1 MDVET
6 QEIRQAR
13 QRASVKWL
21 LSKAFNNRVPDN
33 LKEPFY
39 RDHENQERLKPQI
52 IVELG
57 NATLYCQT
65 LSNLYSDPNYQSMN
79 HWSIIQTLAR
89 KGVPVAETSDMPITE
104 TVLIQTNP
112 LRINAHMSVI
122 ESLMVLYAK
131 EISSGDRVMA
141 AIRRISGNN
150 YQAPAGQSYEQALLG
165 WISHACAALKKR
177 IIKEVDAGLPDDNG
191 SRLQT
196 PDIPPV
202 RDFQDLCDGICL
214 ALLISYYC
222 PKVVP
227 WTSVRINYLPAVED
241 SIHNILLVCN
251 FSQKHLPYSV
261 FHMTPE
267 DVTYMRGSM
276 KLNLVVLL
284 TDLFNLFEIHPAKC
298 VCYPGMDGQDV
309 IARRTLG
316 ANEHGICHR
325 RGLTVQPVT
334 PIPDLRSDLDQPPV
348 GSPQNRPPFQ
358 VPHSNSFGGGL
369 NRRSTP
375 PNEYQTVSQSNN
387 FDGNHA
393 EAFVVHKSRGITT
406 LASMHS
412 QQQQQLHQQQQ
423 QQQQYHQQAQQ
434 QHPSQSQLQIQQQQQ
449 QEPLVPARLRQ
460 AKEKTNVESK
470 ADERG
475 DFVAAGRPS
484 NWEQSRRPSF
494 AGRRSRRNS
503 SSEDSQLTIENFGG
517 SQDQL
522 NTLGRYERDRERKL
536 SNTSV
541 GGFPV
546 EPAVAVRSSIADARG
561 TLQLGYDTDSG
572 SEKQDRE
579 TEKYS
584 MRRQVSVDNV
594 PTVSSHNLSNAGSP
608 LPMARH
614 KQHSSDKDYGSN
626 SGMTMPDAFNDSRST
641 SGYDPESTPVRKS
654 STSSM
659 PASPA
664 AWQLDVVGDD
674 DMRSLENASKLSTI
688 RMKLEEK
695 RRRIEQDKRKI
706 EMALL
711 RHQEKED
718 LESCPD
724 VMKWETMSNESK
736 RTPDMDPVDLDKYQQ
751 SIAIMNMNL
760 QDIQQD
766 IHRLAT
772 QQSQMQ
778 AQHLQAQQLMQA
790 QQIANML
797 NQQQTYGSQQHLA
810 DHHYQQ
816 SRPVQ
821 QSFGSSPHLPQAY
834 NAPVSAYSSRPPS
847 RDPYQQQLQHQQH
860 QQQQPMAMPQPMQY
874 VNEHGQYMS
883 PPQPAHYMQQQ
894 QVQQQQQP
902 QSIYSDNGA
911 AYNHSNHSPY
921 GGAPPQYRSSVVYDD
936 YGQPTNHFYL
946 HESSPQPQPHPHPQR
961 RTWAHSAAAA
971 AYEQQQ
977 QIQPPLV
984 DVNAWQTQQ
993 QQQQQQHQQKQKQT
1007 WMNRPPSSA
1016 GAPSPGS
1023 FVLHQNGVGGGAGGG
1038 GELQHLFQVQAS
1050 PQHAQRGSN
1059 GVQRQQSLTNL
1070 RDNRSP
1076 KAPQPMGMP
1085 MGMAMQHEDMMAPQ
1099 SICFIGDEEDVDELE
1114 RNIIESMQSTRIS
1127 DFVHQQQQQHQ
1138 QQLQQQQQRLQ
1149 GHSGRGSSSED
1160 YDSGEM
1166 ISNKLN
1172 ITSGNLTYRIPSPS
1186 RPSIQANSFQDPRAM
1201 ASGGEDQP
1209 PEKGFY
1215 ISFDDEQ
1222 PKRPKPPLRAKR
1234 SPKKEA
1240 PPGSRDSV
1248 DHQATLKRESLSQLH
1263 NNNNSIGFGG
1273 EDVNSKSSVTRHS
1286 IHGLNHSNSVKSPGN
1301 ATYNKYTDEPP
1312 IQLRQLAVSGA
1323 VSPTG
1328 HERRHLEDV
1337 TNQPPPQQLQQQP
1350 MSPTRLQQ
1358 NSNNAEAAKNKALV
1372 IGADTAN
1379 LDPDSVDE
1387 MERRKEKIMLLSL
1400 QRRQQQEEA
1409 KARKEIESSQKR
1421 EKEREKEEERS
1432 RKKEEQMARR
1442 AAILEQHRLKK
1453 AIEEAEREGKTLD
1466 RPDLHVKL
1474 QPHSSTSTTP
1484 RLRQQRTT
1492 RPRPKTIHVDDASVD
1507 ISEASSISSR
1517 GKKGSSSNLTGYGQ
1531 LSSNSMKRD
1540 YYRGSQDSLTVKE
1553 SPDDYP
1559 STSSTPIGRR
1569 GSYKTSREPAGVE
1582 RGRTLSRISVAKGST
1597 LNFRGRKS
1605 NSLMN
1610 LCDTDSGLGRATPPR
1625 RAPSPGMGMGA
1636 SGRHMPS
1643 PSGPGSLPPGL
1654 ISKRRGFD
1662 DGSSD
1667 FSLTPNLNMEYSG
1680 PKLYKQPAAKSN
1692 RGIILN
1698 AVEYCVF
1705 PGVVNRE
1712 AKQKVLEKI
1721 ARSEAKHFLVLFRD
1735 AGCQFRALYSYQP
1748 ETDQVTKLYG
1758 TGPSQ
1763 VDEVMFDKFF
1773 KYNSGG
1779 KCFSQVHTK
1788 HLTVTIDAF
1797 TIHNSLWQGKR
1808 VQLPSKKDMALV
1820 I

>member
-1 MDVET
+1 MDAET

-52 IVELG
+52 VVELG

-65 LSNLYSDPNYQSMN
+65 LSNLYSDPNYQSLN
-79 HWSIIQTLAR
+79 HWSILQTLAR
-89 KGVPVAETSDMPITE
+89 KGVAVVESSDMPITE

-122 ESLMVLYAK
+122 ESLMILYAK
-131 EISSGDRVMA
+131 EISSGDRVTSA
-141 AIRRISGNN
+141 LRRISGSS
-150 YQAPAGQSYEQALLG
+150 YQAPAGQTYEQALLA

-177 IIKEVDAGLPDDNG
+177 IVKELESSVPDEIG
-191 SRLQT
+191 TRLQT

-241 SIHNILLVCN
+241 SIHNILLVSS
-251 FSQKHLPYSV
+251 FSQKHLPYGV

-267 DVTYMRGSM
+267 DITYMRGSM
-276 KLNLVVLL
+276 KLNLVLLL

-298 VCYPGMDGQDV
+298 VCYPGMDGQ
-309 IARRTLG
+309 
-316 ANEHGICHR
+316 
-325 RGLTVQPVT
+325 
-334 PIPDLRSDLDQPPV
+334 
-348 GSPQNRPPFQ
+348 
-358 VPHSNSFGGGL
+358 
-369 NRRSTP
+369 
-375 PNEYQTVSQSNN
+375 
-387 FDGNHA
+387 
-393 EAFVVHKSRGITT
+393 
-406 LASMHS
+406 
-412 QQQQQLHQQQQ
+412 
-423 QQQQYHQQAQQ
+423 
-434 QHPSQSQLQIQQQQQ
+434 
-449 QEPLVPARLRQ
+449 
-460 AKEKTNVESK
+460 
-470 ADERG
+470 
-475 DFVAAGRPS
+475 
-484 NWEQSRRPSF
+484 
-494 AGRRSRRNS
+494 GRRSRRNS

-517 SQDQL
+517 SQDQI
-522 NTLGRYERDRERKL
+522 NTLGRYERERDRERERKL
-536 SNTSV
+536 SNTS
-541 GGFPV
+541 V

-584 MRRQVSVDNV
+584 MRRQASVDNV
-594 PTVSSHNLSNAGSP
+594 PTVSSHNLSNLSNAGSP
-608 LPMARH
+608 LPMARN
-614 KQHSSDKDYGSN
+614 KQHSNERDYAN
-626 SGMTMPDAFNDSRST
+626 AEHYNDARST

-664 AWQLDVVGDD
+664 AWQLEICDD
-674 DMRSLENASKLSTI
+674 DMRSLEHVNKLSSM

-706 EMALL
+706 EMAVM

-724 VMKWETMSNESK
+724 VLKWETMSNESK
-736 RTPDMDPVDLDKYQQ
+736 RTPDIDPADMDKYQ
-751 SIAIMNMNL
+751 A
-760 QDIQQD
+760 
-766 IHRLAT
+766 
-772 QQSQMQ
+772 
-778 AQHLQAQQLMQA
+778 
-790 QQIANML
+790 
-797 NQQQTYGSQQHLA
+797 
-810 DHHYQQ
+810 
-816 SRPVQ
+816 
-821 QSFGSSPHLPQAY
+821 F

-847 RDPYQQQLQHQQH
+847 RDPYQQQQQQLH
-860 QQQQPMAMPQPMQY
+860 HPHQQQPMQMPPMQY

-883 PPQPAHYMQQQ
+883 PPAHYM
-894 QVQQQQQP
+894 QP

-911 AYNHSNHSPY
+911 PYNNHSPY
-921 GGAPPQYRSSVVYDD
+921 GAPPPQPQYQQRNSVYDD
-936 YGQPTNHFYL
+936 YGQPANHFYL
-946 HESSPQPQPHPHPQR
+946 HESPPQPHPQR

-977 QIQPPLV
+977 QQQQQQHQQPLV
-984 DVNAWQTQQ
+984 DVNAWQSQKKL
-993 QQQQQQHQQKQKQT
+993 QQQQHQLQQQQQLQQN
-1007 WMNRPPSSA
+1007 WPNRPPSSA
-1016 GAPSPGS
+1016 GASQG
-1023 FVLHQNGVGGGAGGG
+1023 FVLHQNGGSGAGGGGG
-1038 GELQHLFQVQAS
+1038 GELQHLFQMQSS
-1050 PQHAQRGSN
+1050 PQHGQRLHGGAN

-1076 KAPQPMGMP
+1076 KGNMMQPQPMTLG
-1085 MGMAMQHEDMMAPQ
+1085 QHEDMMAPQ

-1127 DFVHQQQQQHQ
+1127 DFVVQQQQRLHQQQQQ
-1138 QQLQQQQQRLQ
+1138 QQQQQQLPAT
-1149 GHSGRGSSSED
+1149 HSGRGSSSED
-1160 YDSGEM
+1160 YDSGEL

-1186 RPSIQANSFQDPRAM
+1186 RPSIQANSFQDPRG
-1201 ASGGEDQP
+1201 SGGGGSGSGGSGEEQR

-1215 ISFDDEQ
+1215 ISFDNDQ
-1222 PKRPKPPLRAKR
+1222 PKRPKPPLRTKR
-1234 SPKKEA
+1234 SPKKE
-1240 PPGSRDSV
+1240 PGRDSV
-1248 DHQATLKRESLSQLH
+1248 DNQVVLKRESLSQLH
-1263 NNNNSIGFGG
+1263 NINNSVGG
-1273 EDVNSKSSVTRHS
+1273 GDEIKNASLARHS
-1286 IHGLNHSNSVKSPGN
+1286 IHGIAAGLPSNANSAGN

-1312 IQLRQLAVSGA
+1312 IQLRQMAAATAEPLGL
-1323 VSPTG
+1323 
-1328 HERRHLEDV
+1328 ERRHLEDL
-1337 TNQPPPQQLQQQP
+1337 TNQPQQQP
-1350 MSPTRLQQ
+1350 LSPTRLRAEQ
-1358 NSNNAEAAKNKALV
+1358 NAEAAKNKAIV
-1372 IGADTAN
+1372 IGADSTN
-1379 LDPDSVDE
+1379 LDPESVDE

-1409 KARKEIESSQKR
+1409 KARKEIEASQKR
-1421 EKEREKEEERS
+1421 EKEREKEEERA
-1432 RKKEEQMARR
+1432 RKKEEQVARR

-1474 QPHSSTSTTP
+1474 QPQSSSASTP
-1484 RLRQQRTT
+1484 RLRQQRVT

-1507 ISEASSISSR
+1507 ISEASSLSSR

-1569 GSYKTSREPAGVE
+1569 GSYKTSREPAVE

-1625 RAPSPGMGMGA
+1625 RAPSPGMA
-1636 SGRHMPS
+1636 A
-1643 PSGPGSLPPGL
+1643 
-1654 ISKRRGFD
+1654 
-1662 DGSSD
+1662 
-1667 FSLTPNLNMEYSG
+1667 SG

-1705 PGVVNRE
+1705 PGAVNRE

-1735 AGCQFRALYSYQP
+1735 AGCQFRALYSYVP

>member
-65 LSNLYSDPNYQSMN
+65 LANLYSDPNYQSMN

-89 KGVPVAETSDMPITE
+89 KGVPVAESADMPITE

-150 YQAPAGQSYEQALLG
+150 YQAPTGQSYEQALLG

-251 FSQKHLPYSV
+251 FSQKHLPYTV
-261 FHMTPE
+261 MHMTPE

-298 VCYPGMDGQDV
+298 VCYPGMDGQ
-309 IARRTLG
+309 
-316 ANEHGICHR
+316 
-325 RGLTVQPVT
+325 
-334 PIPDLRSDLDQPPV
+334 
-348 GSPQNRPPFQ
+348 

-375 PNEYQTVSQSNN
+375 PNEYQTVQSNN

-412 QQQQQLHQQQQ
+412 QQQQLHQQQHQHQ
-423 QQQQYHQQAQQ
+423 QHQQQYQQQPLQ
-434 QHPSQSQLQIQQQQQ
+434 QHPSQSQLQIQQ

-541 GGFPV
+541 GSYPV

-608 LPMARH
+608 LPVARH
-614 KQHSSDKDYGSN
+614 KQHSSDKDYSSN
-626 SGMTMPDAFNDSRST
+626 SGMTPDAYNDTRST
-641 SGYDPESTPVRKS
+641 SAYDPESTPVRKS

-664 AWQLDVVGDD
+664 AWQLDVGDD

-706 EMALL
+706 EMALM

-816 SRPVQ
+816 QRPMQ
-821 QSFGSSPHLPQAY
+821 QSFGSSPHIPQAY

-847 RDPYQQQLQHQQH
+847 RDPYQQQLHH
-860 QQQQPMAMPQPMQY
+860 QQQQPMPMPQPMQY

-883 PPQPAHYMQQQ
+883 PPQPAHYMPQQT
-894 QVQQQQQP
+894 QQP

-921 GGAPPQYRSSVVYDD
+921 GGAPQYRSSVVYDD

-946 HESSPQPQPHPHPQR
+946 HESSPQPQAHPHPQR

-977 QIQPPLV
+977 QIQPSLV

-993 QQQQQQHQQKQKQT
+993 HQKQKQT

-1023 FVLHQNGVGGGAGGG
+1023 FMLHQNGGSGGGGG

-1050 PQHAQRGSN
+1050 PQHGQRQVSGSN

-1076 KAPQPMGMP
+1076 KAPQNMGMP
-1085 MGMAMQHEDMMAPQ
+1085 MGMPMQQEDMMAPQ

-1114 RNIIESMQSTRIS
+1114 RNIIESMQSTHIT

-1138 QQLQQQQQRLQ
+1138 QQLQQQQRLQ

-1201 ASGGEDQP
+1201 AAAPGAEDQP

-1234 SPKKEA
+1234 SPKKES

-1248 DHQATLKRESLSQLH
+1248 DNQATLKRESLSHLH
-1263 NNNNSIGFGG
+1263 NNNNIGFGND
-1273 EDVNSKSSVTRHS
+1273 DVNSKPVTRHS
-1286 IHGLNHSNSVKSPGN
+1286 IHGLNNSNSVKSPGN

-1323 VSPTG
+1323 MSPTSN
-1328 HERRHLEDV
+1328 ERRHLDDV
-1337 TNQPPPQQLQQQP
+1337 SNQSPQQTQQP

-1358 NSNNAEAAKNKALV
+1358 SSNNAEAAKNKALV
-1372 IGADTAN
+1372 IGADSTN
-1379 LDPDSVDE
+1379 LDPESVDE

-1409 KARKEIESSQKR
+1409 KARKEIEASQKR

-1474 QPHSSTSTTP
+1474 QSHSSTSTTP

-1610 LCDTDSGLGRATPPR
+1610 LC
-1625 RAPSPGMGMGA
+1625 
-1636 SGRHMPS
+1636 
-1643 PSGPGSLPPGL
+1643 
-1654 ISKRRGFD
+1654 
-1662 DGSSD
+1662 
-1667 FSLTPNLNMEYSG
+1667 G

-1763 VDEVMFDKFF
+1763 VEEVMFDKFF

>member
-1 MDVET
+1 MDAAES

-65 LSNLYSDPNYQSMN
+65 LSNLYSDPNYQSLN

-89 KGVPVAETSDMPITE
+89 KGVPVAESSDMPITE

-131 EISSGDRVMA
+131 EISSGDRIMS
-141 AIRRISGNN
+141 AIRRISGSN
-150 YQAPAGQSYEQALLG
+150 YQTPQGQTYEQALLA

-177 IIKEVDAGLPDDNG
+177 IIKEVETGMPDENG

-214 ALLISYYC
+214 ALLIAYYC

-241 SIHNILLVCN
+241 SIHNILLVGN
-251 FSQKHLPYSV
+251 FSQKHLPYGV

-267 DVTYMRGSM
+267 DVTFMRGSM
-276 KLNLVVLL
+276 KLNLVLLL

-325 RGLTVQPVT
+325 RGLTMQPVT
-334 PIPDLRSDLDQPPV
+334 PIPDLRSDFDQPPV
-348 GSPQNRPPFQ
+348 GSPSNRPPFQ
-358 VPHSNSFGGGL
+358 
-369 NRRSTP
+369 
-375 PNEYQTVSQSNN
+375 
-387 FDGNHA
+387 
-393 EAFVVHKSRGITT
+393 
-406 LASMHS
+406 
-412 QQQQQLHQQQQ
+412 
-423 QQQQYHQQAQQ
+423 
-434 QHPSQSQLQIQQQQQ
+434 
-449 QEPLVPARLRQ
+449 
-460 AKEKTNVESK
+460 
-470 ADERG
+470 
-475 DFVAAGRPS
+475 
-484 NWEQSRRPSF
+484 
-494 AGRRSRRNS
+494 GRRSRRNS

-517 SQDQL
+517 SQDQI
-522 NTLGRYERDRERKL
+522 NTLGGRFDRERDRDRERERKL
-536 SNTSV
+536 SNTSIA
-541 GGFPV
+541 

-584 MRRQVSVDNV
+584 MRRQASSVDNV
-594 PTVSSHNLSNAGSP
+594 PTVSAHNLSNASSP
-608 LPMARH
+608 LPQARN
-614 KQHSSDKDYGSN
+614 KQHSSDKDYSN
-626 SGMTMPDAFNDSRST
+626 SVADSYNDARS
-641 SGYDPESTPVRKS
+641 SAYDPESTPVRKS

-664 AWQLDVVGDD
+664 AWQLDVGDE

-718 LESCPD
+718 LESCPE

-736 RTPDMDPVDLDKYQQ
+736 RTPDMDPVDLDKYQVGEQ

-778 AQHLQAQQLMQA
+778 AQHLQAQQLLQA

-816 SRPVQ
+816 QQRPMQ

-847 RDPYQQQLQHQQH
+847 RDPYQQQQQLP
-860 QQQQPMAMPQPMQY
+860 QPMAMPQPMQF

-883 PPQPAHYMQQQ
+883 PPQPSHY
-894 QVQQQQQP
+894 QP

-911 AYNHSNHSPY
+911 PYNNHSPHY
-921 GGAPPQYRSSVVYDD
+921 GAAAPPQYRSSVVFDD

-946 HESSPQPQPHPHPQR
+946 HESSPQPQVHPQR

-977 QIQPPLV
+977 QIQPMV

-993 QQQQQQHQQKQKQT
+993 HQQQQQQKKPQQT

-1016 GAPSPGS
+1016 GAAAQGS
-1023 FVLHQNGVGGGAGGG
+1023 FMLHQNGGGGAGGSGGGG

-1050 PQHAQRGSN
+1050 PQHSQRQLGGGAN

-1076 KAPQPMGMP
+1076 KSQHQPQT
-1085 MGMAMQHEDMMAPQ
+1085 MGMAMPMPMQQEDMMAPQ

-1127 DFVHQQQQQHQ
+1127 DFVLQQQQQQQHHHQ
-1138 QQLQQQQQRLQ
+1138 QQQQQQQRLQ
-1149 GHSGRGSSSED
+1149 GHGHSGRGSSSED

-1186 RPSIQANSFQDPRAM
+1186 RPSIQANSFQDPRD
-1201 ASGGEDQP
+1201 SEDQP
-1209 PEKGFY
+1209 AEKGFY
-1215 ISFDDEQ
+1215 ISFDDDQ

-1240 PPGSRDSV
+1240 LPLGSSGTSSRDRDSV
-1248 DHQATLKRESLSQLH
+1248 DHQTLLKRESLSQLH
-1263 NNNNSIGFGG
+1263 NNNNINNNGS
-1273 EDVNSKSSVTRHS
+1273 EDGHKSAGANRHS

-1301 ATYNKYTDEPP
+1301 ATYNKYTDEAP
-1312 IQLRQLAVSGA
+1312 IQLRHLGVSG
-1323 VSPTG
+1323 SDPFG
-1328 HERRHLEDV
+1328 HDP
-1337 TNQPPPQQLQQQP
+1337 QPHPQPHPMQQQQP

-1358 NSNNAEAAKNKALV
+1358 TNSSAEAAKNKALV
-1372 IGADTAN
+1372 IGVDATN
-1379 LDPDSVDE
+1379 LDPESVDE

-1409 KARKEIESSQKR
+1409 KARKEIEASQKR
-1421 EKEREKEEERS
+1421 EKEREKEEERA
-1432 RKKEEQMARR
+1432 RKKEDQMARR

-1474 QPHSSTSTTP
+1474 QPQSSTATNP

-1569 GSYKTSREPAGVE
+1569 GSYKTSREPSAVE

-1625 RAPSPGMGMGA
+1625 RAPSPGMGA
-1636 SGRHMPS
+1636 
-1643 PSGPGSLPPGL
+1643 
-1654 ISKRRGFD
+1654 
-1662 DGSSD
+1662 
-1667 FSLTPNLNMEYSG
+1667 SG

-1705 PGVVNRE
+1705 PGAVNRE

-1735 AGCQFRALYSYQP
+1735 AGCQFRALYSYMP
-1748 ETDQVTKLYG
+1748 ESDQVTKLYG

>member
-1 MDVET
+1 MDAET

-52 IVELG
+52 VVELG

-65 LSNLYSDPNYQSMN
+65 LSNLYSDPNYQSLN
-79 HWSIIQTLAR
+79 HWSILQTLAR
-89 KGVPVAETSDMPITE
+89 KGVPVAESSDMPITE

-141 AIRRISGNN
+141 AIRRISGTN
-150 YQAPAGQSYEQALLG
+150 YQAPQGQSYEQGLLA

-177 IIKEVDAGLPDDNG
+177 IVKELESSVPDEIG
-191 SRLQT
+191 TRLQT

-241 SIHNILLVCN
+241 SIHNILLVSS
-251 FSQKHLPYSV
+251 FSQKHLPYGV

-267 DVTYMRGSM
+267 DITYMRGSM
-276 KLNLVVLL
+276 KLNLVLLL

-309 IARRTLG
+309 ILRRSQG

-334 PIPDLRSDLDQPPV
+334 PIPDLRSDLDQPPI
-348 GSPQNRPPFQ
+348 GSPSSRPPFQ
-358 VPHSNSFGGGL
+358 VPHTNSFSVGVGSL

-375 PNEYQTVSQSNN
+375 PTEYQTMQSNN
-387 FDGNHA
+387 FDGNQA

-406 LASMHS
+406 LSSMHS
-412 QQQQQLHQQQQ
+412 QQQQQQQQQQQHYQLQHQQQQ
-423 QQQQYHQQAQQ
+423 Q
-434 QHPSQSQLQIQQQQQ
+434 PQSQ

-460 AKEKTNVESK
+460 AKEKNNVESK

-484 NWEQSRRPSF
+484 NWDQNRRPSF

-522 NTLGRYERDRERKL
+522 NTLGRYERERDRERKL
-536 SNTSV
+536 SNTS
-541 GGFPV
+541 V

-584 MRRQVSVDNV
+584 MRRQASSTDNV
-594 PTVSSHNLSNAGSP
+594 PTASAHNLSNAGSP
-608 LPMARH
+608 LPARN
-614 KQHSSDKDYGSN
+614 KQHSIDRGEYSN
-626 SGMTMPDAFNDSRST
+626 AEHYNDARS

-664 AWQLDVVGDD
+664 AWQYETCDD
-674 DMRSLENASKLSTI
+674 DLRSLENATKLSTM
-688 RMKLEEK
+688 RMKLEER

-706 EMALL
+706 EMAVM
-711 RHQEKED
+711 RHQEKVSQED

-724 VMKWETMSNESK
+724 VLKWETMSNDSK
-736 RTPDMDPVDLDKYQQ
+736 RTPEMDPADMDKYQQ

-810 DHHYQQ
+810 EHHYQQ
-816 SRPVQ
+816 RPMQ
-821 QSFGSSPHLPQAY
+821 QSFGSSPHLPQAF
-834 NAPVSAYSSRPPS
+834 NAPVSAYNSRPPS
-847 RDPYQQQLQHQQH
+847 RDPYQQQHH
-860 QQQQPMAMPQPMQY
+860 PHQQPMQMPPMQY

-883 PPQPAHYMQQQ
+883 PPAHYMQ
-894 QVQQQQQP
+894 P
-902 QSIYSDNGA
+902 QSLYSDNGGA
-911 AYNHSNHSPY
+911 PYNNHSPY
-921 GGAPPQYRSSVVYDD
+921 GAPPMQQYQQQQQHPQRNSVYDE
-936 YGQPTNHFYL
+936 YGQPANHFYL
-946 HESSPQPQPHPHPQR
+946 HESPPQPHAHPQR

-977 QIQPPLV
+977 QQQQAQQQQQQPLL
-984 DVNAWQTQQ
+984 DVNAWQTQKKMQ
-993 QQQQQQHQQKQKQT
+993 QQQQQS
-1007 WMNRPPSSA
+1007 WPNRPPSSA
-1016 GAPSPGS
+1016 GASQG
-1023 FVLHQNGVGGGAGGG
+1023 FVLHQNGGGGG
-1038 GELQHLFQVQAS
+1038 GELQHLFQVQSS
-1050 PQHAQRGSN
+1050 PQHGQRMHVGGSGSAN

-1076 KAPQPMGMP
+1076 KGNLGQPMGM
-1085 MGMAMQHEDMMAPQ
+1085 GQSEDMMAPQ

-1127 DFVHQQQQQHQ
+1127 DFVVQQQQRLHHQQQQQ
-1138 QQLQQQQQRLQ
+1138 QQQQQQLPTA
-1149 GHSGRGSSSED
+1149 HSGRGSSSED
-1160 YDSGEM
+1160 YDSGEL

-1186 RPSIQANSFQDPRAM
+1186 RPSIQANSFQDPRGGGDRNG
-1201 ASGGEDQP
+1201 SGEEQR

-1215 ISFDDEQ
+1215 ISFDNDQ
-1222 PKRPKPPLRAKR
+1222 PKRPKPPLRAKK
-1234 SPKKEA
+1234 SPKKES
-1240 PPGSRDSV
+1240 SRDSV
-1248 DHQATLKRESLSQLH
+1248 DNQVVLKRESLSQLH
-1263 NNNNSIGFGG
+1263 NSNNFAN
-1273 EDVNSKSSVTRHS
+1273 EEAKNAAARHS
-1286 IHGLNHSNSVKSPGN
+1286 IHNFPGVQSNSSAGN

-1312 IQLRQLAVSGA
+1312 IQLRQIATSG
-1323 VSPTG
+1323 VEPDV

-1337 TNQPPPQQLQQQP
+1337 TNQPQQQQP
-1350 MSPTRLQQ
+1350 LSPSRLRAEH
-1358 NSNNAEAAKNKALV
+1358 SISSAEAAKNKALV
-1372 IGADTAN
+1372 IGVDSTN
-1379 LDPDSVDE
+1379 LDPESVDE

-1409 KARKEIESSQKR
+1409 KARKEIEASQKR
-1421 EKEREKEEERS
+1421 EKEREKEEERA
-1432 RKKEEQMARR
+1432 RKKEEQVARR

-1474 QPHSSTSTTP
+1474 QPQSSSSSAP
-1484 RLRQQRTT
+1484 RLRQQRVT

-1507 ISEASSISSR
+1507 ISEASSLSSR
-1517 GKKGSSSNLTGYGQ
+1517 GKKGSSSNL
-1531 LSSNSMKRD
+1531 
-1540 YYRGSQDSLTVKE
+1540 
-1553 SPDDYP
+1553 
-1559 STSSTPIGRR
+1559 
-1569 GSYKTSREPAGVE
+1569 
-1582 RGRTLSRISVAKGST
+1582 
-1597 LNFRGRKS
+1597 
-1605 NSLMN
+1605 
-1610 LCDTDSGLGRATPPR
+1610 TDSGLGRATPPR
-1625 RAPSPGMGMGA
+1625 RAPSPGMA
-1636 SGRHMPS
+1636 A
-1643 PSGPGSLPPGL
+1643 
-1654 ISKRRGFD
+1654 
-1662 DGSSD
+1662 
-1667 FSLTPNLNMEYSG
+1667 SG

-1705 PGVVNRE
+1705 PGAVNRE

-1735 AGCQFRALYSYQP
+1735 AGCQFRALYSYLP

>member
-1 MDVET
+1 MDAET

-52 IVELG
+52 VVELG

-65 LSNLYSDPNYQSMN
+65 LSNLYSDPNYQSLN
-79 HWSIIQTLAR
+79 HWSILQTLAR
-89 KGVPVAETSDMPITE
+89 KGVPVAESSDMPITE

-141 AIRRISGNN
+141 AIRRISGTN
-150 YQAPAGQSYEQALLG
+150 YQAPQGQSYEQGLLA

-177 IIKEVDAGLPDDNG
+177 IVKELESSVPDEIG
-191 SRLQT
+191 TRLQT

-241 SIHNILLVCN
+241 SIHNILLVSS
-251 FSQKHLPYSV
+251 FSQKHLPYGV

-267 DVTYMRGSM
+267 DITYMRGSM
-276 KLNLVVLL
+276 KLNLVLLL

-309 IARRTLG
+309 ILRRSQG

-334 PIPDLRSDLDQPPV
+334 PIPDLRSDLDQPPI
-348 GSPQNRPPFQ
+348 GSPSSRPPFQ
-358 VPHSNSFGGGL
+358 VPHTNSFSVGVGSL

-375 PNEYQTVSQSNN
+375 PTEYQTMQSNN
-387 FDGNHA
+387 FDGNQA

-406 LASMHS
+406 LSSMHS
-412 QQQQQLHQQQQ
+412 QQQQQQQQQQQHYQLQHQQQQ
-423 QQQQYHQQAQQ
+423 Q
-434 QHPSQSQLQIQQQQQ
+434 PQSQ

-460 AKEKTNVESK
+460 AKEKNNVESK

-484 NWEQSRRPSF
+484 NWDQNRRPSF

-522 NTLGRYERDRERKL
+522 NTLGRYERERDRERKL
-536 SNTSV
+536 SNTS
-541 GGFPV
+541 V

-584 MRRQVSVDNV
+584 MRRQASSTDNV
-594 PTVSSHNLSNAGSP
+594 PTASAHNLSNAGSP
-608 LPMARH
+608 LPARN
-614 KQHSSDKDYGSN
+614 KQHSIDRGEYSN
-626 SGMTMPDAFNDSRST
+626 AEHYNDARS

-664 AWQLDVVGDD
+664 AWQYETCDD
-674 DMRSLENASKLSTI
+674 DLRSLENATKLSTM
-688 RMKLEEK
+688 RMKLEER

-706 EMALL
+706 EMAVM
-711 RHQEKED
+711 RHQEKVSQED

-724 VMKWETMSNESK
+724 VLKWETMSNDSK
-736 RTPDMDPVDLDKYQQ
+736 RTPEMDPADMDKYQQ

-810 DHHYQQ
+810 EHHYQQ
-816 SRPVQ
+816 RPMQ
-821 QSFGSSPHLPQAY
+821 QSFGSSPHLPQAF
-834 NAPVSAYSSRPPS
+834 NAPVSAYNSRPPS
-847 RDPYQQQLQHQQH
+847 RDPYQQQHH
-860 QQQQPMAMPQPMQY
+860 PHQQPMQMPPMQY

-883 PPQPAHYMQQQ
+883 PPAHYMQ
-894 QVQQQQQP
+894 P
-902 QSIYSDNGA
+902 QSLYSDNGGA
-911 AYNHSNHSPY
+911 PYNNHSPY
-921 GGAPPQYRSSVVYDD
+921 GAPPMQQYQQQQQHPQRNSVYDE
-936 YGQPTNHFYL
+936 YGQPANHFYL
-946 HESSPQPQPHPHPQR
+946 HESPPQPHAHPQR

-977 QIQPPLV
+977 QQQQAQQQQQQPLL
-984 DVNAWQTQQ
+984 DVNAWQTQKKMQ
-993 QQQQQQHQQKQKQT
+993 QQQQQS
-1007 WMNRPPSSA
+1007 WPNRPPSSA
-1016 GAPSPGS
+1016 GASQG
-1023 FVLHQNGVGGGAGGG
+1023 FVLHQNGGGGG
-1038 GELQHLFQVQAS
+1038 GELQHLFQVQSS
-1050 PQHAQRGSN
+1050 PQHGQRMHVGGSGSAN

-1076 KAPQPMGMP
+1076 KGNLGQPMGM
-1085 MGMAMQHEDMMAPQ
+1085 GQSEDMMAPQ

-1127 DFVHQQQQQHQ
+1127 DFVVQQQQRLHHQQQQQ
-1138 QQLQQQQQRLQ
+1138 QQQQQQLPTA
-1149 GHSGRGSSSED
+1149 HSGRGSSSED
-1160 YDSGEM
+1160 YDSGEL

-1186 RPSIQANSFQDPRAM
+1186 RPSIQANSFQDPRGGGDRNG
-1201 ASGGEDQP
+1201 SGEEQR

-1215 ISFDDEQ
+1215 ISFDNDQ
-1222 PKRPKPPLRAKR
+1222 PKRPKPPLRAKK
-1234 SPKKEA
+1234 SPKKES
-1240 PPGSRDSV
+1240 SRDSV
-1248 DHQATLKRESLSQLH
+1248 DNQVVLKRESLSQLH
-1263 NNNNSIGFGG
+1263 NSNNFAN
-1273 EDVNSKSSVTRHS
+1273 EEAKNAAARHS
-1286 IHGLNHSNSVKSPGN
+1286 IHNFPGVQSNSSAGN

-1312 IQLRQLAVSGA
+1312 IQLRQIATSG
-1323 VSPTG
+1323 VEPDV

-1337 TNQPPPQQLQQQP
+1337 TNQPQQQQP
-1350 MSPTRLQQ
+1350 LSPSRLRAEH
-1358 NSNNAEAAKNKALV
+1358 SISSAEAAKNKALV
-1372 IGADTAN
+1372 IGVDSTN
-1379 LDPDSVDE
+1379 LDPESVDE

-1409 KARKEIESSQKR
+1409 KARKEIEASQKR
-1421 EKEREKEEERS
+1421 EKEREKEEERA
-1432 RKKEEQMARR
+1432 RKKEEQVARR

-1474 QPHSSTSTTP
+1474 QPQSSSSSAP
-1484 RLRQQRTT
+1484 RLRQQRVT

-1507 ISEASSISSR
+1507 ISEASSLSSR
-1517 GKKGSSSNLTGYGQ
+1517 GKKGSSSNL
-1531 LSSNSMKRD
+1531 
-1540 YYRGSQDSLTVKE
+1540 
-1553 SPDDYP
+1553 
-1559 STSSTPIGRR
+1559 
-1569 GSYKTSREPAGVE
+1569 
-1582 RGRTLSRISVAKGST
+1582 
-1597 LNFRGRKS
+1597 
-1605 NSLMN
+1605 
-1610 LCDTDSGLGRATPPR
+1610 TDSGLGRATPPR
-1625 RAPSPGMGMGA
+1625 RAPSPGMAA

-1667 FSLTPNLNMEYSG
+1667 TSLTANAIMEYSG

-1705 PGVVNRE
+1705 PGAVNRE

-1735 AGCQFRALYSYQP
+1735 AGCQFRALYSYLP

>member
-1 MDVET
+1 MDAET

-52 IVELG
+52 VVELG

-65 LSNLYSDPNYQSMN
+65 LSNLYSDPNYQSLN
-79 HWSIIQTLAR
+79 HWSILQTLAR
-89 KGVPVAETSDMPITE
+89 KGVPVAESSDMPITE

-141 AIRRISGNN
+141 AIRRISGTN
-150 YQAPAGQSYEQALLG
+150 YQAPQGQSYEQGLLA

-177 IIKEVDAGLPDDNG
+177 IVKELESSVPDEIG
-191 SRLQT
+191 TRLQT

-241 SIHNILLVCN
+241 SIHNILLVSS
-251 FSQKHLPYSV
+251 FSQKHLPYGV

-267 DVTYMRGSM
+267 DITYMRGSM
-276 KLNLVVLL
+276 KLNLVLLL

-309 IARRTLG
+309 ILRRSQG

-334 PIPDLRSDLDQPPV
+334 PIPDLRSDLDQPPI
-348 GSPQNRPPFQ
+348 GSPSSRPPFQ
-358 VPHSNSFGGGL
+358 VPHTNSFSVGVGSL

-375 PNEYQTVSQSNN
+375 PTEYQTMQSNN
-387 FDGNHA
+387 FDGNQA

-406 LASMHS
+406 LSSMHS
-412 QQQQQLHQQQQ
+412 QQQQQQQQQQQHYQLQHQQQQ
-423 QQQQYHQQAQQ
+423 Q
-434 QHPSQSQLQIQQQQQ
+434 PQSQ

-460 AKEKTNVESK
+460 AKEKNNVESK

-484 NWEQSRRPSF
+484 NWDQNRRPSF

-522 NTLGRYERDRERKL
+522 NTLGRYERERDRERKL
-536 SNTSV
+536 SNTS
-541 GGFPV
+541 V

-584 MRRQVSVDNV
+584 MRRQASSTDNV
-594 PTVSSHNLSNAGSP
+594 PTASAHNLSNAGSP
-608 LPMARH
+608 LPARN
-614 KQHSSDKDYGSN
+614 KQHSIDRGEYSN
-626 SGMTMPDAFNDSRST
+626 AEHYNDARS

-664 AWQLDVVGDD
+664 AWQYETCDD
-674 DMRSLENASKLSTI
+674 DLRSLENATKLSTM
-688 RMKLEEK
+688 RMKLEER

-706 EMALL
+706 EMAVM
-711 RHQEKED
+711 RHQEKVSQED

-724 VMKWETMSNESK
+724 VLKWETMSNDSK
-736 RTPDMDPVDLDKYQQ
+736 RTPEMDPADMDKYQ
-751 SIAIMNMNL
+751 A
-760 QDIQQD
+760 
-766 IHRLAT
+766 
-772 QQSQMQ
+772 
-778 AQHLQAQQLMQA
+778 
-790 QQIANML
+790 
-797 NQQQTYGSQQHLA
+797 
-810 DHHYQQ
+810 
-816 SRPVQ
+816 
-821 QSFGSSPHLPQAY
+821 F
-834 NAPVSAYSSRPPS
+834 NAPVSAYNSRPPS
-847 RDPYQQQLQHQQH
+847 RDPYQQQHH
-860 QQQQPMAMPQPMQY
+860 PHQQPMQMPPMQY

-883 PPQPAHYMQQQ
+883 PPAHYMQ
-894 QVQQQQQP
+894 P
-902 QSIYSDNGA
+902 QSLYSDNGGA
-911 AYNHSNHSPY
+911 PYNNHSPY
-921 GGAPPQYRSSVVYDD
+921 GAPPMQQYQQQQQHPQRNSVYDE
-936 YGQPTNHFYL
+936 YGQPANHFYL
-946 HESSPQPQPHPHPQR
+946 HESPPQPHAHPQR

-977 QIQPPLV
+977 QQQQAQQQQQQPLL
-984 DVNAWQTQQ
+984 DVNAWQTQKKMQ
-993 QQQQQQHQQKQKQT
+993 QQQQQS
-1007 WMNRPPSSA
+1007 WPNRPPSSA
-1016 GAPSPGS
+1016 GASQG
-1023 FVLHQNGVGGGAGGG
+1023 FVLHQNGGGGG
-1038 GELQHLFQVQAS
+1038 GELQHLFQVQSS
-1050 PQHAQRGSN
+1050 PQHGQRMHVGGSGSAN

-1076 KAPQPMGMP
+1076 KGNLGQPMGM
-1085 MGMAMQHEDMMAPQ
+1085 GQSEDMMAPQ

-1127 DFVHQQQQQHQ
+1127 DFVVQQQQRLHHQQQQQ
-1138 QQLQQQQQRLQ
+1138 QQQQQQLPTA
-1149 GHSGRGSSSED
+1149 HSGRGSSSED
-1160 YDSGEM
+1160 YDSGEL

-1186 RPSIQANSFQDPRAM
+1186 RPSIQANSFQDPRGGGDRNG
-1201 ASGGEDQP
+1201 SGEEQR

-1215 ISFDDEQ
+1215 ISFDNDQ
-1222 PKRPKPPLRAKR
+1222 PKRPKPPLRAKK
-1234 SPKKEA
+1234 SPKKES
-1240 PPGSRDSV
+1240 SRDSV
-1248 DHQATLKRESLSQLH
+1248 DNQVVLKRESLSQLH
-1263 NNNNSIGFGG
+1263 NSNNFAN
-1273 EDVNSKSSVTRHS
+1273 EEAKNAAARHS
-1286 IHGLNHSNSVKSPGN
+1286 IHNFPGVQSNSSAGN

-1312 IQLRQLAVSGA
+1312 IQLRQIATSG
-1323 VSPTG
+1323 VEPDV

-1337 TNQPPPQQLQQQP
+1337 TNQPQQQQP
-1350 MSPTRLQQ
+1350 LSPSRLRAEH
-1358 NSNNAEAAKNKALV
+1358 SISSAEAAKNKALV
-1372 IGADTAN
+1372 IGVDSTN
-1379 LDPDSVDE
+1379 LDPESVDE

-1409 KARKEIESSQKR
+1409 KARKEIEASQKR
-1421 EKEREKEEERS
+1421 EKEREKEEERA
-1432 RKKEEQMARR
+1432 RKKEEQVARR

-1474 QPHSSTSTTP
+1474 QPQSSSSSAP
-1484 RLRQQRTT
+1484 RLRQQRVT

-1507 ISEASSISSR
+1507 ISEASSLSSR

-1540 YYRGSQDSLTVKE
+1540 FYRGSQDSLTVKE

-1569 GSYKTSREPAGVE
+1569 GSYKTSRGWCWVTKPTVE

-1625 RAPSPGMGMGA
+1625 RAPSPGMA
-1636 SGRHMPS
+1636 A
-1643 PSGPGSLPPGL
+1643 
-1654 ISKRRGFD
+1654 
-1662 DGSSD
+1662 
-1667 FSLTPNLNMEYSG
+1667 SG

-1705 PGVVNRE
+1705 PGAVNRE

-1735 AGCQFRALYSYQP
+1735 AGCQFRALYSYLP

>member
-1 MDVET
+1 MDAET

-52 IVELG
+52 VVELG

-65 LSNLYSDPNYQSMN
+65 LSNLYSDPNYQSLN
-79 HWSIIQTLAR
+79 HWSILQTLAR
-89 KGVPVAETSDMPITE
+89 KGVPVAESSDMPITE

-122 ESLMVLYAK
+122 ESMMVLYAK

-141 AIRRISGNN
+141 AIRRISGSN
-150 YQAPAGQSYEQALLG
+150 YQAPSSQSYEQGLLA

-177 IIKEVDAGLPDDNG
+177 IVKELETSVPDEIG
-191 SRLQT
+191 TRLQT

-241 SIHNILLVCN
+241 SIHNILLVSS
-251 FSQKHLPYSV
+251 FSQKHLPYGV

-267 DVTYMRGSM
+267 DITYMRGSM
-276 KLNLVVLL
+276 KLNLVLLL

-309 IARRTLG
+309 ITRRSQG

-325 RGLTVQPVT
+325 RGLTMQPVT
-334 PIPDLRSDLDQPPV
+334 PIPDLRSDLDQPPI
-348 GSPQNRPPFQ
+348 GSPSNRPPFQ
-358 VPHSNSFGGGL
+358 VPHTNSFSGGAL

-375 PNEYQTVSQSNN
+375 PTEYQTMQSNN
-387 FDGNHA
+387 FDGNQA

-406 LASMHS
+406 LSSMHS
-412 QQQQQLHQQQQ
+412 QQQQQQQ
-423 QQQQYHQQAQQ
+423 QQQQYQHQQ
-434 QHPSQSQLQIQQQQQ
+434 QSQ

-460 AKEKTNVESK
+460 AKEKNNVESK

-522 NTLGRYERDRERKL
+522 NTLGRFERERDRERKL
-536 SNTSV
+536 SNTS
-541 GGFPV
+541 V

-584 MRRQVSVDNV
+584 MRRQASSADNV
-594 PTVSSHNLSNAGSP
+594 PTASAHNLSNAGSP
-608 LPMARH
+608 LPARN
-614 KQHSSDKDYGSN
+614 KQHSIDRDYS
-626 SGMTMPDAFNDSRST
+626 TVDHFNDARS

-664 AWQLDVVGDD
+664 AWQLDTCDD
-674 DMRSLENASKLSTI
+674 DLRSLENATKLSTM
-688 RMKLEEK
+688 RMKLEER

-706 EMALL
+706 EMAVL
-711 RHQEKED
+711 RHQEKTCQED

-724 VMKWETMSNESK
+724 VLKWETMSNESK
-736 RTPDMDPVDLDKYQQ
+736 RTPEIDPADMDKYQQ

-810 DHHYQQ
+810 EHHYQQ
-816 SRPVQ
+816 RPMQ
-821 QSFGSSPHLPQAY
+821 QSFGSSPHLPQAF
-834 NAPVSAYSSRPPS
+834 NAPVSAYNSRPPS
-847 RDPYQQQLQHQQH
+847 RDPYQQQQQQQH
-860 QQQQPMAMPQPMQY
+860 HSHQQQPMQMPPMQY

-883 PPQPAHYMQQQ
+883 PPAHYMQ
-894 QVQQQQQP
+894 P
-902 QSIYSDNGA
+902 QSLYSDNGA
-911 AYNHSNHSPY
+911 PYNNHSPY
-921 GGAPPQYRSSVVYDD
+921 GAPPLPQYQQHQQRNSVYDE
-936 YGQPTNHFYL
+936 YGQPANHFYL
-946 HESSPQPQPHPHPQR
+946 HESPPQPHAHPQR

-977 QIQPPLV
+977 QAQQQQQPLL
-984 DVNAWQTQQ
+984 DVNAWQTQKKMQ
-993 QQQQQQHQQKQKQT
+993 QQQQQQN
-1007 WMNRPPSSA
+1007 WPNRPPSSA
-1016 GAPSPGS
+1016 GTSQG
-1023 FVLHQNGVGGGAGGG
+1023 FVLHQNGGGGGG
-1038 GELQHLFQVQAS
+1038 GELQHLFQVQSS
-1050 PQHAQRGSN
+1050 PQHGQRVHGGGGGSAN

-1076 KAPQPMGMP
+1076 KGNMGQPNMGM
-1085 MGMAMQHEDMMAPQ
+1085 GQHEDMMAPQ

-1127 DFVHQQQQQHQ
+1127 DFVVQQQQRLHHHQQQQQQQ
-1138 QQLQQQQQRLQ
+1138 QQLPAA
-1149 GHSGRGSSSED
+1149 HSGRGSSSED
-1160 YDSGEM
+1160 YDSGEL

-1186 RPSIQANSFQDPRAM
+1186 RPAIQANSFQDPRGGG
-1201 ASGGEDQP
+1201 SGGGGNGNGNGNGSGSGEEQR

-1215 ISFDDEQ
+1215 ISFDNDQ
-1222 PKRPKPPLRAKR
+1222 PKRPKPPLRAKK
-1234 SPKKEA
+1234 SPKKE
-1240 PPGSRDSV
+1240 PSRDNV
-1248 DHQATLKRESLSQLH
+1248 DNQVVLKRESLSQLH
-1263 NNNNSIGFGG
+1263 NSNNFASEEAKNASAA
-1273 EDVNSKSSVTRHS
+1273 RHS
-1286 IHGLNHSNSVKSPGN
+1286 IHNFPGVQANANANSAGN

-1312 IQLRQLAVSGA
+1312 IQLRQIAASAAEPNV
-1323 VSPTG
+1323 
-1328 HERRHLEDV
+1328 HERRHLEDL
-1337 TNQPPPQQLQQQP
+1337 TNQPQQQQQQP
-1350 MSPTRLQQ
+1350 LSPSRLRAEH
-1358 NSNNAEAAKNKALV
+1358 SSSSAEAAKKKALV
-1372 IGADTAN
+1372 IGADATN
-1379 LDPDSVDE
+1379 LDPESVDE

-1409 KARKEIESSQKR
+1409 KARKEIEASQKR
-1421 EKEREKEEERS
+1421 EKERQKEEERA

-1474 QPHSSTSTTP
+1474 QPQSSNASTP
-1484 RLRQQRTT
+1484 RLRQQRVT

-1507 ISEASSISSR
+1507 ISEASSLSSR
-1517 GKKGSSSNLTGYGQ
+1517 GKKGSSSNL
-1531 LSSNSMKRD
+1531 
-1540 YYRGSQDSLTVKE
+1540 
-1553 SPDDYP
+1553 
-1559 STSSTPIGRR
+1559 
-1569 GSYKTSREPAGVE
+1569 
-1582 RGRTLSRISVAKGST
+1582 
-1597 LNFRGRKS
+1597 
-1605 NSLMN
+1605 
-1610 LCDTDSGLGRATPPR
+1610 TDSGLGRATPPR
-1625 RAPSPGMGMGA
+1625 RAPSPGMAA

-1667 FSLTPNLNMEYSG
+1667 TSLIMEYSG

-1705 PGVVNRE
+1705 PGAVNRE

-1735 AGCQFRALYSYQP
+1735 AGCQFRALYSYMP

>member
-1 MDVET
+1 MDAET

-52 IVELG
+52 VVELG

-65 LSNLYSDPNYQSMN
+65 LSNLYSDPNYQSLN
-79 HWSIIQTLAR
+79 HWSILQTLAR
-89 KGVPVAETSDMPITE
+89 KGVPVAESSDMPITE

-131 EISSGDRVMA
+131 EISSGDRVVS
-141 AIRRISGNN
+141 AIRRISGSN
-150 YQAPAGQSYEQALLG
+150 YQAPPGQSYEQGLLA

-177 IIKEVDAGLPDDNG
+177 IVKELESSVPDEIG
-191 SRLQT
+191 TRLQT

-241 SIHNILLVCN
+241 SIHNILLVSN
-251 FSQKHLPYSV
+251 FSQKHLPYGV

-267 DVTYMRGSM
+267 DITYMRGSM
-276 KLNLVVLL
+276 KLNLVLLL

-298 VCYPGMDGQDV
+298 VCYPGMDGQV
-309 IARRTLG
+309 PHTNSFSVG
-316 ANEHGICHR
+316 
-325 RGLTVQPVT
+325 
-334 PIPDLRSDLDQPPV
+334 V
-348 GSPQNRPPFQ
+348 GS
-358 VPHSNSFGGGL
+358 L

-375 PNEYQTVSQSNN
+375 PTEYQTMQSNN
-387 FDGNHA
+387 FDGNQA

-406 LASMHS
+406 LSSMHS
-412 QQQQQLHQQQQ
+412 QQQQQQQQQ
-423 QQQQYHQQAQQ
+423 QHY
-434 QHPSQSQLQIQQQQQ
+434 QLQQQQQPQSQ

-460 AKEKTNVESK
+460 AKEKNNVESK

-484 NWEQSRRPSF
+484 NWDQNRRPSF

-517 SQDQL
+517 SQDQI
-522 NTLGRYERDRERKL
+522 NTLGRYERERDRERKL
-536 SNTSV
+536 SNTS
-541 GGFPV
+541 V

-584 MRRQVSVDNV
+584 MRRQASIDNV
-594 PTVSSHNLSNAGSP
+594 PTASAHNLSNAGSP
-608 LPMARH
+608 LPARN
-614 KQHSSDKDYGSN
+614 KQHSIDRGDYSN
-626 SGMTMPDAFNDSRST
+626 AEHYNDARS

-664 AWQLDVVGDD
+664 TWQYETCDD
-674 DMRSLENASKLSTI
+674 DLRSLENATKLSTM
-688 RMKLEEK
+688 RMKLEER

-706 EMALL
+706 ELAVL
-711 RHQEKED
+711 RHQEKVCQED

-724 VMKWETMSNESK
+724 VLKWETMSNDSK
-736 RTPDMDPVDLDKYQQ
+736 RTPEMDPADMDKYQQ

-810 DHHYQQ
+810 EHHYQQ
-816 SRPVQ
+816 RPMQ
-821 QSFGSSPHLPQAY
+821 QSFGSSPHLPQAF
-834 NAPVSAYSSRPPS
+834 NAPVSAYNSRPPS
-847 RDPYQQQLQHQQH
+847 RDPYQQQ
-860 QQQQPMAMPQPMQY
+860 QQQQHHPHQQPMQMPPMQY

-883 PPQPAHYMQQQ
+883 PPAHYM
-894 QVQQQQQP
+894 QP
-902 QSIYSDNGA
+902 QSIYSDNGGA
-911 AYNHSNHSPY
+911 PYNNHSPY
-921 GGAPPQYRSSVVYDD
+921 GAPPMQQYQQQQHPQRNSVYDE
-936 YGQPTNHFYL
+936 YGQPANHFYL
-946 HESSPQPQPHPHPQR
+946 HESPPQPLGHPQR

-977 QIQPPLV
+977 QQQAQQQQQQPLL
-984 DVNAWQTQQ
+984 DVNAWQTQKKMQ
-993 QQQQQQHQQKQKQT
+993 QQQQQQQQQQS
-1007 WMNRPPSSA
+1007 WPNRPPSSA
-1016 GAPSPGS
+1016 GASQG
-1023 FVLHQNGVGGGAGGG
+1023 FVLHQNGGGGG
-1038 GELQHLFQVQAS
+1038 GELQHLFQVQSS
-1050 PQHAQRGSN
+1050 PQHSQRMHGGGSGSSN

-1076 KAPQPMGMP
+1076 KGNMGQNMGMGQP
-1085 MGMAMQHEDMMAPQ
+1085 DDMMAPQ

-1127 DFVHQQQQQHQ
+1127 DFVAQQQRLHHQQQQQ
-1138 QQLQQQQQRLQ
+1138 QQQQQLPAT
-1149 GHSGRGSSSED
+1149 HSGRGSSSED
-1160 YDSGEM
+1160 YDSGEL

-1186 RPSIQANSFQDPRAM
+1186 RPSIQANSFQDPR
-1201 ASGGEDQP
+1201 GGGDRNGSSEEQR

-1215 ISFDDEQ
+1215 ISFDNDQ
-1222 PKRPKPPLRAKR
+1222 PKRPKPPLRAKK
-1234 SPKKEA
+1234 SPKKES
-1240 PPGSRDSV
+1240 SRDSV
-1248 DHQATLKRESLSQLH
+1248 DNQVVVKRESLSQLH
-1263 NNNNSIGFGG
+1263 NSNNIAI
-1273 EDVNSKSSVTRHS
+1273 EEAKSAAAARHS
-1286 IHGLNHSNSVKSPGN
+1286 IHNFPGGQSNSPAGN

-1312 IQLRQLAVSGA
+1312 IQLRQITTSGA
-1323 VSPTG
+1323 EPDAQ
-1328 HERRHLEDV
+1328 ERRHLEDL
-1337 TNQPPPQQLQQQP
+1337 TNQPQQQP
-1350 MSPTRLQQ
+1350 QPLSPSRLRAEH
-1358 NSNNAEAAKNKALV
+1358 SITSAEAAKNKALV
-1372 IGADTAN
+1372 IGADSTN
-1379 LDPDSVDE
+1379 LDPESVDE

-1409 KARKEIESSQKR
+1409 KARKEIEASQKR
-1421 EKEREKEEERS
+1421 EKEREKEEERA

-1474 QPHSSTSTTP
+1474 QPQSSSTTP
-1484 RLRQQRTT
+1484 RLRQQRVT

-1507 ISEASSISSR
+1507 ISEASSLSSR

-1540 YYRGSQDSLTVKE
+1540 FYRGSQDSLTVKE

-1569 GSYKTSREPAGVE
+1569 GSYKTSR
-1582 RGRTLSRISVAKGST
+1582 
-1597 LNFRGRKS
+1597 
-1605 NSLMN
+1605 
-1610 LCDTDSGLGRATPPR
+1610 DSGLGRATPPR
-1625 RAPSPGMGMGA
+1625 RAPSPGMA
-1636 SGRHMPS
+1636 A
-1643 PSGPGSLPPGL
+1643 
-1654 ISKRRGFD
+1654 
-1662 DGSSD
+1662 
-1667 FSLTPNLNMEYSG
+1667 SG

-1705 PGVVNRE
+1705 PGAVNRE

-1735 AGCQFRALYSYQP
+1735 AGCQFRALYSYLP

>member
-89 KGVPVAETSDMPITE
+89 KGVPVAESSDMPITE

-150 YQAPAGQSYEQALLG
+150 YQAPNGQSYEQALLG

-241 SIHNILLVCN
+241 SIHNILLVSN

-261 FHMTPE
+261 MHMTPE

-298 VCYPGMDGQDV
+298 VCYPGMDGQ
-309 IARRTLG
+309 
-316 ANEHGICHR
+316 
-325 RGLTVQPVT
+325 
-334 PIPDLRSDLDQPPV
+334 
-348 GSPQNRPPFQ
+348 

-375 PNEYQTVSQSNN
+375 PNEYQTVQSNN

-423 QQQQYHQQAQQ
+423 QQQQQYHQQAHQ
-434 QHPSQSQLQIQQQQQ
+434 QHPSQSQLQIQQ

-470 ADERG
+470 ADER
-475 DFVAAGRPS
+475 
-484 NWEQSRRPSF
+484 
-494 AGRRSRRNS
+494 GRRSRRNS

-541 GGFPV
+541 GYPV

-594 PTVSSHNLSNAGSP
+594 PTVSSNNLSNAGSP

-614 KQHSSDKDYGSN
+614 KQHSSDKDYSSN
-626 SGMTMPDAFNDSRST
+626 SGMMPDQYNDSRST
-641 SGYDPESTPVRKS
+641 TGYDPESTPVRKS

-664 AWQLDVVGDD
+664 AWQLDVGDD

-688 RMKLEEK
+688 RLKLEEK

-797 NQQQTYGSQQHLA
+797 NQ
-810 DHHYQQ
+810 
-816 SRPVQ
+816 
-821 QSFGSSPHLPQAY
+821 AY
-834 NAPVSAYSSRPPS
+834 NAPVSAYNSRPPS
-847 RDPYQQQLQHQQH
+847 RDPYQQQLQH

-883 PPQPAHYMQQQ
+883 PPQPAHYMPQQP
-894 QVQQQQQP
+894 QQQP

-921 GGAPPQYRSSVVYDD
+921 GGAPQYRNSVVYDD

-993 QQQQQQHQQKQKQT
+993 HPKQKQT

-1023 FVLHQNGVGGGAGGG
+1023 FVLHQNGGGSGGGGG

-1050 PQHAQRGSN
+1050 PQHSQRQVSGSN

-1085 MGMAMQHEDMMAPQ
+1085 MGMPLQHEDMMAPQ

-1114 RNIIESMQSTRIS
+1114 RNIIESMHSTRIS

-1138 QQLQQQQQRLQ
+1138 QQLQQQQRLQ

-1201 ASGGEDQP
+1201 AAASGGEDQP

-1248 DHQATLKRESLSQLH
+1248 DNQATLKRESLSQLH
-1263 NNNNSIGFGG
+1263 NNNNIGFGG
-1273 EDVNSKSSVTRHS
+1273 DDVNSKPVTRHS
-1286 IHGLNHSNSVKSPGN
+1286 IHGLNNSNSVKSPGN

-1312 IQLRQLAVSGA
+1312 IQLRQLAVTGA

-1328 HERRHLEDV
+1328 NERRHLEDV
-1337 TNQPPPQQLQQQP
+1337 TNQPPQQLQQP

-1358 NSNNAEAAKNKALV
+1358 NSNNAEAAKNKALL
-1372 IGADTAN
+1372 IGADSTN

-1610 LCDTDSGLGRATPPR
+1610 LC
-1625 RAPSPGMGMGA
+1625 
-1636 SGRHMPS
+1636 
-1643 PSGPGSLPPGL
+1643 
-1654 ISKRRGFD
+1654 
-1662 DGSSD
+1662 
-1667 FSLTPNLNMEYSG
+1667 G

>member
-1 MDVET
+1 MDAET

-52 IVELG
+52 VVELG

-65 LSNLYSDPNYQSMN
+65 LSNLYSDPNYQSLN
-79 HWSIIQTLAR
+79 HWSILQTLAR
-89 KGVPVAETSDMPITE
+89 KGVPVAESSDMPITE

-141 AIRRISGNN
+141 AIRRISGTN
-150 YQAPAGQSYEQALLG
+150 YQAPQGQSYEQGLLA

-177 IIKEVDAGLPDDNG
+177 IVKELESSVPDEIG
-191 SRLQT
+191 TRLQT

-241 SIHNILLVCN
+241 SIHNILLVSS
-251 FSQKHLPYSV
+251 FSQKHLPYGV

-267 DVTYMRGSM
+267 DITYMRGSM
-276 KLNLVVLL
+276 KLNLVLLL

-298 VCYPGMDGQDV
+298 VCYPGMDGQV
-309 IARRTLG
+309 PHTNSFSVG
-316 ANEHGICHR
+316 
-325 RGLTVQPVT
+325 
-334 PIPDLRSDLDQPPV
+334 V
-348 GSPQNRPPFQ
+348 GS
-358 VPHSNSFGGGL
+358 L

-375 PNEYQTVSQSNN
+375 PTEYQTMQSNN
-387 FDGNHA
+387 FDGNQA

-406 LASMHS
+406 LSSMHS
-412 QQQQQLHQQQQ
+412 QQQQQQQQQQQHYQLQHQQQQ
-423 QQQQYHQQAQQ
+423 Q
-434 QHPSQSQLQIQQQQQ
+434 PQSQ

-460 AKEKTNVESK
+460 AKEKNNVESK

-484 NWEQSRRPSF
+484 NWDQNRRPSF

-522 NTLGRYERDRERKL
+522 NTLGRYERERDRERKL
-536 SNTSV
+536 SNTS
-541 GGFPV
+541 V

-584 MRRQVSVDNV
+584 MRRQASTDNV
-594 PTVSSHNLSNAGSP
+594 PTASAHNLSNAGSP
-608 LPMARH
+608 LPARN
-614 KQHSSDKDYGSN
+614 KQHSIDRGEYSN
-626 SGMTMPDAFNDSRST
+626 AEHYNDARS

-664 AWQLDVVGDD
+664 AWQYETCDD
-674 DMRSLENASKLSTI
+674 DLRSLENATKLSTM
-688 RMKLEEK
+688 RMKLEER

-706 EMALL
+706 EMAVM
-711 RHQEKED
+711 RHQEKVSQED

-724 VMKWETMSNESK
+724 VLKWETMSNDSK
-736 RTPDMDPVDLDKYQQ
+736 RTPEMDPADMDKYQQ

-810 DHHYQQ
+810 EHHYQQ
-816 SRPVQ
+816 RPMQ
-821 QSFGSSPHLPQAY
+821 QSFGSSPHLPQAF
-834 NAPVSAYSSRPPS
+834 NAPVSAYNSRPPS
-847 RDPYQQQLQHQQH
+847 RDPYQQQHH
-860 QQQQPMAMPQPMQY
+860 PHQQPMQMPPMQY

-883 PPQPAHYMQQQ
+883 PPAHYMQ
-894 QVQQQQQP
+894 P
-902 QSIYSDNGA
+902 QSLYSDNGGA
-911 AYNHSNHSPY
+911 PYNNHSPY
-921 GGAPPQYRSSVVYDD
+921 GAPPMQQYQQQQQHPQRNSVYDE
-936 YGQPTNHFYL
+936 YGQPANHFYL
-946 HESSPQPQPHPHPQR
+946 HESPPQPHAHPQR

-977 QIQPPLV
+977 QQQQAQQQQQQPLL
-984 DVNAWQTQQ
+984 DVNAWQTQKKMQ
-993 QQQQQQHQQKQKQT
+993 QQQQQS
-1007 WMNRPPSSA
+1007 WPNRPPSSA
-1016 GAPSPGS
+1016 GASQG
-1023 FVLHQNGVGGGAGGG
+1023 FVLHQNGGGGG
-1038 GELQHLFQVQAS
+1038 GELQHLFQVQSS
-1050 PQHAQRGSN
+1050 PQHGQRMHVGGSGSAN

-1076 KAPQPMGMP
+1076 KGNLGQPMGM
-1085 MGMAMQHEDMMAPQ
+1085 GQSEDMMAPQ

-1127 DFVHQQQQQHQ
+1127 DFVVQQQQRLHHQQQQQ
-1138 QQLQQQQQRLQ
+1138 QQQQQQLPTA
-1149 GHSGRGSSSED
+1149 HSGRGSSSED
-1160 YDSGEM
+1160 YDSGEL

-1186 RPSIQANSFQDPRAM
+1186 RPSIQANSFQDPRGGGDRNG
-1201 ASGGEDQP
+1201 SGEEQR

-1215 ISFDDEQ
+1215 ISFDNDQ
-1222 PKRPKPPLRAKR
+1222 PKRPKPPLRAKK
-1234 SPKKEA
+1234 SPKKES
-1240 PPGSRDSV
+1240 SRDSV
-1248 DHQATLKRESLSQLH
+1248 DNQVVLKRESLSQLH
-1263 NNNNSIGFGG
+1263 NSNNFAN
-1273 EDVNSKSSVTRHS
+1273 EEAKNAAARHS
-1286 IHGLNHSNSVKSPGN
+1286 IHNFPGVQSNSSAGN

-1312 IQLRQLAVSGA
+1312 IQLRQIATSG
-1323 VSPTG
+1323 VEPDV

-1337 TNQPPPQQLQQQP
+1337 TNQPQQQQP
-1350 MSPTRLQQ
+1350 LSPSRLRAEH
-1358 NSNNAEAAKNKALV
+1358 SISSAEAAKNKALV
-1372 IGADTAN
+1372 IGVDSTN
-1379 LDPDSVDE
+1379 LDPESVDE

-1409 KARKEIESSQKR
+1409 KARKEIEASQKR
-1421 EKEREKEEERS
+1421 EKEREKEEERA
-1432 RKKEEQMARR
+1432 RKKEEQVARR

-1474 QPHSSTSTTP
+1474 QPQSSSSSAP
-1484 RLRQQRTT
+1484 RLRQQRVT

-1507 ISEASSISSR
+1507 ISEASSLSSR

-1540 YYRGSQDSLTVKE
+1540 FYRGSQDSLTVKE
-1553 SPDDYP
+1553 P
-1559 STSSTPIGRR
+1559 T
-1569 GSYKTSREPAGVE
+1569 VE

-1610 LCDTDSGLGRATPPR
+1610 LCDSGLGRATPPR
-1625 RAPSPGMGMGA
+1625 RAPSPGMA
-1636 SGRHMPS
+1636 A
-1643 PSGPGSLPPGL
+1643 
-1654 ISKRRGFD
+1654 
-1662 DGSSD
+1662 
-1667 FSLTPNLNMEYSG
+1667 SG

-1705 PGVVNRE
+1705 PGAVNRE

-1735 AGCQFRALYSYQP
+1735 AGCQFRALYSYLP

>member
-65 LSNLYSDPNYQSMN
+65 LANLYSDPNYQSMN

-89 KGVPVAETSDMPITE
+89 KGVPVAESADMPITE

-150 YQAPAGQSYEQALLG
+150 YQAPTGQSYEQALLG

-251 FSQKHLPYSV
+251 FSQKHLPYTV
-261 FHMTPE
+261 MHMTPE

-298 VCYPGMDGQDV
+298 VCYPGMDGQ
-309 IARRTLG
+309 
-316 ANEHGICHR
+316 
-325 RGLTVQPVT
+325 
-334 PIPDLRSDLDQPPV
+334 
-348 GSPQNRPPFQ
+348 

-375 PNEYQTVSQSNN
+375 PNEYQTVQSNN

-423 QQQQYHQQAQQ
+423 HQQQYHQQPLQ
-434 QHPSQSQLQIQQQQQ
+434 QHPSQSQLQIQQ

-541 GGFPV
+541 GSYPV

-608 LPMARH
+608 LPVARH
-614 KQHSSDKDYGSN
+614 KQHSSDKDYSSN
-626 SGMTMPDAFNDSRST
+626 SGMTPDAYNDSRST

-664 AWQLDVVGDD
+664 AWQLDVGDD

-816 SRPVQ
+816 QRPMQ

-847 RDPYQQQLQHQQH
+847 RDPYQQQLHH
-860 QQQQPMAMPQPMQY
+860 QQQQPMPMPQQMQY

-883 PPQPAHYMQQQ
+883 PPQPAHYMPQQA
-894 QVQQQQQP
+894 QQP

-921 GGAPPQYRSSVVYDD
+921 GGAPQYRSSVVYDD

-946 HESSPQPQPHPHPQR
+946 HESSPQPQAHPHPQR

-977 QIQPPLV
+977 QIQPSLV

-993 QQQQQQHQQKQKQT
+993 HQKQKQT

-1023 FVLHQNGVGGGAGGG
+1023 FMLHQNGAGGGGGGG

-1050 PQHAQRGSN
+1050 PQHGQRQVSGSN

-1076 KAPQPMGMP
+1076 KAPQNMGMP
-1085 MGMAMQHEDMMAPQ
+1085 MGMPMQQEDMMAPQ

-1114 RNIIESMQSTRIS
+1114 RNIIESMQSTHVS

-1138 QQLQQQQQRLQ
+1138 HQQQLQQQHRLQ

-1201 ASGGEDQP
+1201 AAASGGEDQP

-1234 SPKKEA
+1234 SPKKES

-1248 DHQATLKRESLSQLH
+1248 DNQATLKRESLSHLH
-1263 NNNNSIGFGG
+1263 NNNNIGFGND
-1273 EDVNSKSSVTRHS
+1273 DVNSKPVTRHS
-1286 IHGLNHSNSVKSPGN
+1286 IHGLNNSNSVKSPGN

-1323 VSPTG
+1323 MSPTSNDR
-1328 HERRHLEDV
+1328 HHLEDV
-1337 TNQPPPQQLQQQP
+1337 SNQSPQQTQQP

-1358 NSNNAEAAKNKALV
+1358 SSNNAEAAKNKALV
-1372 IGADTAN
+1372 IGADSTN
-1379 LDPDSVDE
+1379 LDPESVDE

-1409 KARKEIESSQKR
+1409 KARKEIEASQKR

-1474 QPHSSTSTTP
+1474 QSHSSTSTTP

-1507 ISEASSISSR
+1507 ISEASSFSSR
-1517 GKKGSSSNLTGYGQ
+1517 GKKGSSSNLT
-1531 LSSNSMKRD
+1531 
-1540 YYRGSQDSLTVKE
+1540 
-1553 SPDDYP
+1553 
-1559 STSSTPIGRR
+1559 
-1569 GSYKTSREPAGVE
+1569 
-1582 RGRTLSRISVAKGST
+1582 
-1597 LNFRGRKS
+1597 
-1605 NSLMN
+1605 
-1610 LCDTDSGLGRATPPR
+1610 
-1625 RAPSPGMGMGA
+1625 
-1636 SGRHMPS
+1636 
-1643 PSGPGSLPPGL
+1643 
-1654 ISKRRGFD
+1654 
-1662 DGSSD
+1662 
-1667 FSLTPNLNMEYSG
+1667 G

-1763 VDEVMFDKFF
+1763 VEEVMFDKFF

>member
-89 KGVPVAETSDMPITE
+89 KGVPVAESSDMPITE

-150 YQAPAGQSYEQALLG
+150 YQAPNGQSYEQALLG

-241 SIHNILLVCN
+241 SIHNILLVSN

-261 FHMTPE
+261 MHMTPE

-375 PNEYQTVSQSNN
+375 PNEYQTVQSNN

-423 QQQQYHQQAQQ
+423 QQQQQYHQQAHQ
-434 QHPSQSQLQIQQQQQ
+434 QHPSQSQLQIQQ

-541 GGFPV
+541 GYPV

-594 PTVSSHNLSNAGSP
+594 PTVSSNNLSNAGSP

-614 KQHSSDKDYGSN
+614 KQHSSDKDYSSN
-626 SGMTMPDAFNDSRST
+626 SGMMPDQYNDSRST
-641 SGYDPESTPVRKS
+641 TGYDPESTPVRKS

-664 AWQLDVVGDD
+664 AWQLDVGDD

-688 RMKLEEK
+688 RLKLEEK

-711 RHQEKED
+711 RHQEKNTQED

-816 SRPVQ
+816 QRPMQ

-834 NAPVSAYSSRPPS
+834 NAPVSAYNSRPPS
-847 RDPYQQQLQHQQH
+847 RDPYQQQLQH

-883 PPQPAHYMQQQ
+883 PPQPAHYMPQQP
-894 QVQQQQQP
+894 QQQP

-921 GGAPPQYRSSVVYDD
+921 GGAPQYRNSVVYDD

-993 QQQQQQHQQKQKQT
+993 HPKQKQT

-1023 FVLHQNGVGGGAGGG
+1023 FVLHQNGGGSGGGGG

-1050 PQHAQRGSN
+1050 PQHSQRQVSGSN

-1085 MGMAMQHEDMMAPQ
+1085 MGMPLQHEDMMAPQ

-1114 RNIIESMQSTRIS
+1114 RNIIESMHSTRIS

-1138 QQLQQQQQRLQ
+1138 QQLQQQQRLQ

-1201 ASGGEDQP
+1201 AAASGGEDQP

-1248 DHQATLKRESLSQLH
+1248 DNQATLKRESLSQLH
-1263 NNNNSIGFGG
+1263 NNNNIGFGG
-1273 EDVNSKSSVTRHS
+1273 DDVNSKPVTRHS
-1286 IHGLNHSNSVKSPGN
+1286 IHGLNNSNSVKSPGN

-1312 IQLRQLAVSGA
+1312 IQLRQLAVTGA

-1328 HERRHLEDV
+1328 NERRHLEDV
-1337 TNQPPPQQLQQQP
+1337 TNQPPQQLQQP

-1358 NSNNAEAAKNKALV
+1358 NSNNAEAAKNKALL
-1372 IGADTAN
+1372 IGADSTN

-1610 LCDTDSGLGRATPPR
+1610 LC
-1625 RAPSPGMGMGA
+1625 
-1636 SGRHMPS
+1636 
-1643 PSGPGSLPPGL
+1643 
-1654 ISKRRGFD
+1654 
-1662 DGSSD
+1662 
-1667 FSLTPNLNMEYSG
+1667 G

>member
-65 LSNLYSDPNYQSMN
+65 LANLYSDPNYQSMN

-89 KGVPVAETSDMPITE
+89 KGVPVAESADMPITE

-150 YQAPAGQSYEQALLG
+150 YQAPTGQSYEQALLG

-251 FSQKHLPYSV
+251 FSQKHLPYTV
-261 FHMTPE
+261 MHMTPE

-309 IARRTLG
+309 IARRTMG

-375 PNEYQTVSQSNN
+375 PNEYQTVQSNN

-412 QQQQQLHQQQQ
+412 QQQQLHQQQHQHQ
-423 QQQQYHQQAQQ
+423 QHQQQYQQQPLQ
-434 QHPSQSQLQIQQQQQ
+434 QHPSQSQLQIQQ

-541 GGFPV
+541 GSYPV

-608 LPMARH
+608 LPVARH
-614 KQHSSDKDYGSN
+614 KQHSSDKDYSSN
-626 SGMTMPDAFNDSRST
+626 SGMTPDAYNDTRST
-641 SGYDPESTPVRKS
+641 SAYDPESTPVRKS

-664 AWQLDVVGDD
+664 AWQLDVGDD

-706 EMALL
+706 EMALM

-816 SRPVQ
+816 QRPMQ
-821 QSFGSSPHLPQAY
+821 QSFGSSPHIPQAY

-847 RDPYQQQLQHQQH
+847 RDPYQQQLHH
-860 QQQQPMAMPQPMQY
+860 QQQQPMPMPQPMQY

-883 PPQPAHYMQQQ
+883 PPQPAHYMPQQT
-894 QVQQQQQP
+894 QQP

-921 GGAPPQYRSSVVYDD
+921 GGAPQYRSSVVYDD

-946 HESSPQPQPHPHPQR
+946 HESSPQPQAHPHPQR

-977 QIQPPLV
+977 QIQPSLV

-993 QQQQQQHQQKQKQT
+993 HQKQKQT

-1023 FVLHQNGVGGGAGGG
+1023 FMLHQNGGSGGGGG

-1050 PQHAQRGSN
+1050 PQHGQRQVSGSN

-1076 KAPQPMGMP
+1076 KAPQNMGMP
-1085 MGMAMQHEDMMAPQ
+1085 MGMPMQQEDMMAPQ

-1114 RNIIESMQSTRIS
+1114 RNIIESMQSTHIT

-1138 QQLQQQQQRLQ
+1138 QQLQQQQRLQ

-1201 ASGGEDQP
+1201 AAAPGAEDQP

-1234 SPKKEA
+1234 SPKKES

-1248 DHQATLKRESLSQLH
+1248 DNQATLKRESLSHLH
-1263 NNNNSIGFGG
+1263 NNNNIGFGND
-1273 EDVNSKSSVTRHS
+1273 DVNSKPVTRHS
-1286 IHGLNHSNSVKSPGN
+1286 IHGLNNSNSVKSPGN

-1323 VSPTG
+1323 MSPTSN
-1328 HERRHLEDV
+1328 ERRHLDDV
-1337 TNQPPPQQLQQQP
+1337 SNQSPQQTQQP

-1358 NSNNAEAAKNKALV
+1358 SSNNAEAAKNKALV
-1372 IGADTAN
+1372 IGADSTN
-1379 LDPDSVDE
+1379 LDPESVDE

-1409 KARKEIESSQKR
+1409 KARKEIEASQKR

-1474 QPHSSTSTTP
+1474 QSHSSTSTTP

-1569 GSYKTSREPAGVE
+1569 GSYKTSR
-1582 RGRTLSRISVAKGST
+1582 
-1597 LNFRGRKS
+1597 
-1605 NSLMN
+1605 
-1610 LCDTDSGLGRATPPR
+1610 
-1625 RAPSPGMGMGA
+1625 
-1636 SGRHMPS
+1636 
-1643 PSGPGSLPPGL
+1643 
-1654 ISKRRGFD
+1654 
-1662 DGSSD
+1662 
-1667 FSLTPNLNMEYSG
+1667 G

-1763 VDEVMFDKFF
+1763 VEEVMFDKFF

>member
-150 YQAPAGQSYEQALLG
+150 YQAPPGQSYEQALLG

-276 KLNLVVLL
+276 KLNLVLLL

-298 VCYPGMDGQDV
+298 VCYPGMDGQ
-309 IARRTLG
+309 
-316 ANEHGICHR
+316 
-325 RGLTVQPVT
+325 
-334 PIPDLRSDLDQPPV
+334 
-348 GSPQNRPPFQ
+348 

-375 PNEYQTVSQSNN
+375 PNEYQTVQSNN
-387 FDGNHA
+387 FDGNNHA

-412 QQQQQLHQQQQ
+412 QQQQQLHQQHQQQQQQQ
-423 QQQQYHQQAQQ
+423 QQQQYQ
-434 QHPSQSQLQIQQQQQ
+434 QHPSHSQLQIQQQ

-541 GGFPV
+541 GGSGYPV

-608 LPMARH
+608 LPVARH

-626 SGMTMPDAFNDSRST
+626 SGVTMTPDTPYNDTRST

-664 AWQLDVVGDD
+664 AWQLDVGDD

-736 RTPDMDPVDLDKYQQ
+736 RTPDMDPVDLDKYQ
-751 SIAIMNMNL
+751 
-760 QDIQQD
+760 
-766 IHRLAT
+766 
-772 QQSQMQ
+772 
-778 AQHLQAQQLMQA
+778 
-790 QQIANML
+790 
-797 NQQQTYGSQQHLA
+797 
-810 DHHYQQ
+810 
-816 SRPVQ
+816 
-821 QSFGSSPHLPQAY
+821 AY

-847 RDPYQQQLQHQQH
+847 RDPYQQQLHQQH
-860 QQQQPMAMPQPMQY
+860 QQQQPMAMPQY

-894 QVQQQQQP
+894 PQQQQQQQP

-911 AYNHSNHSPY
+911 AYNNHSPY
-921 GGAPPQYRSSVVYDD
+921 GGGAPQYRSSVVYDD

-946 HESSPQPQPHPHPQR
+946 HESSPQPQAHPHPQR

-977 QIQPPLV
+977 QIQQPLV

-993 QQQQQQHQQKQKQT
+993 HQQQKQKQT
-1007 WMNRPPSSA
+1007 WMNRPPSSV

-1023 FVLHQNGVGGGAGGG
+1023 FVLHQNGGGNNGGG

-1050 PQHAQRGSN
+1050 PQHAQRQVSGSN

-1076 KAPQPMGMP
+1076 RAPQQMGMP
-1085 MGMAMQHEDMMAPQ
+1085 MQHEDMMAPQ

-1186 RPSIQANSFQDPRAM
+1186 RPSIQANSFQDPRSPMAA
-1201 ASGGEDQP
+1201 ASGEEP

-1240 PPGSRDSV
+1240 PPGGRDSV
-1248 DHQATLKRESLSQLH
+1248 DNQATLKRESLSQLH
-1263 NNNNSIGFGG
+1263 NNNNIGFGG
-1273 EDVNSKSSVTRHS
+1273 GEDVVSSKPVTRHS
-1286 IHGLNHSNSVKSPGN
+1286 IHGLSNSNSVKSPGN

-1328 HERRHLEDV
+1328 NERRHLEDV
-1337 TNQPPPQQLQQQP
+1337 TNQTHQQQQQQP

-1358 NSNNAEAAKNKALV
+1358 SSNNAEAAKNKALV
-1372 IGADTAN
+1372 IGADSTN

-1432 RKKEEQMARR
+1432 RKKEEQIARR

-1517 GKKGSSSNLTGYGQ
+1517 GKKGSSSNLT
-1531 LSSNSMKRD
+1531 
-1540 YYRGSQDSLTVKE
+1540 
-1553 SPDDYP
+1553 
-1559 STSSTPIGRR
+1559 
-1569 GSYKTSREPAGVE
+1569 
-1582 RGRTLSRISVAKGST
+1582 
-1597 LNFRGRKS
+1597 
-1605 NSLMN
+1605 
-1610 LCDTDSGLGRATPPR
+1610 DSGLGRATPPR

-1636 SGRHMPS
+1636 
-1643 PSGPGSLPPGL
+1643 
-1654 ISKRRGFD
+1654 
-1662 DGSSD
+1662 
-1667 FSLTPNLNMEYSG
+1667 SG

>member
-298 VCYPGMDGQDV
+298 VCYPGMDGQ
-309 IARRTLG
+309 
-316 ANEHGICHR
+316 
-325 RGLTVQPVT
+325 
-334 PIPDLRSDLDQPPV
+334 
-348 GSPQNRPPFQ
+348 
-358 VPHSNSFGGGL
+358 
-369 NRRSTP
+369 
-375 PNEYQTVSQSNN
+375 
-387 FDGNHA
+387 
-393 EAFVVHKSRGITT
+393 AFVVHKSRGITT

-736 RTPDMDPVDLDKYQQ
+736 RTPDMDPVDLDKY
-751 SIAIMNMNL
+751 
-760 QDIQQD
+760 
-766 IHRLAT
+766 
-772 QQSQMQ
+772 
-778 AQHLQAQQLMQA
+778 
-790 QQIANML
+790 
-797 NQQQTYGSQQHLA
+797 QQTYGSQQHLA

-1517 GKKGSSSNLTGYGQ
+1517 GKKGSSSNLT
-1531 LSSNSMKRD
+1531 
-1540 YYRGSQDSLTVKE
+1540 E

-1569 GSYKTSREPAGVE
+1569 GSYKTSR
-1582 RGRTLSRISVAKGST
+1582 
-1597 LNFRGRKS
+1597 
-1605 NSLMN
+1605 
-1610 LCDTDSGLGRATPPR
+1610 
-1625 RAPSPGMGMGA
+1625 
-1636 SGRHMPS
+1636 
-1643 PSGPGSLPPGL
+1643 
-1654 ISKRRGFD
+1654 
-1662 DGSSD
+1662 
-1667 FSLTPNLNMEYSG
+1667 G

>member
-1 MDVET
+1 MDAET

-52 IVELG
+52 VVELG

-65 LSNLYSDPNYQSMN
+65 LSNLYSDPNYQSLN
-79 HWSIIQTLAR
+79 HWSILQTLAR
-89 KGVPVAETSDMPITE
+89 KGVPVAESSDMPITE

-122 ESLMVLYAK
+122 ESMMVLYAK

-141 AIRRISGNN
+141 AIRRISGSN
-150 YQAPAGQSYEQALLG
+150 YQAPSSQSYEQGLLA

-177 IIKEVDAGLPDDNG
+177 IVKELETSVPDEIG
-191 SRLQT
+191 TRLQT

-241 SIHNILLVCN
+241 SIHNILLVSS
-251 FSQKHLPYSV
+251 FSQKHLPYGV

-267 DVTYMRGSM
+267 DITYMRGSM
-276 KLNLVVLL
+276 KLNLVLLL

-309 IARRTLG
+309 ITRRSQG

-325 RGLTVQPVT
+325 RGLTMQPVT
-334 PIPDLRSDLDQPPV
+334 PIPDLRSDLDQPPI
-348 GSPQNRPPFQ
+348 GSPSNRPPFQ
-358 VPHSNSFGGGL
+358 VPHTNSFSGGAL

-375 PNEYQTVSQSNN
+375 PTEYQTMQSNN
-387 FDGNHA
+387 FDGNQA

-406 LASMHS
+406 LSSMHS
-412 QQQQQLHQQQQ
+412 QQQQQQQ
-423 QQQQYHQQAQQ
+423 QQQQYQHQQ
-434 QHPSQSQLQIQQQQQ
+434 QSQ

-460 AKEKTNVESK
+460 AKEKNNVESK

-522 NTLGRYERDRERKL
+522 NTLGRFERERDRERKL
-536 SNTSV
+536 SNTS
-541 GGFPV
+541 V

-584 MRRQVSVDNV
+584 MRRQASADNV
-594 PTVSSHNLSNAGSP
+594 PTASAHNLSNAGSP
-608 LPMARH
+608 LPARN
-614 KQHSSDKDYGSN
+614 KQHSIDRDYS
-626 SGMTMPDAFNDSRST
+626 TVDHFNDARS

-664 AWQLDVVGDD
+664 AWQLDTCDD
-674 DMRSLENASKLSTI
+674 DLRSLENATKLSTM
-688 RMKLEEK
+688 RMKLEER

-706 EMALL
+706 EMAVL
-711 RHQEKED
+711 RHQEKTCQED

-724 VMKWETMSNESK
+724 VLKWETMSNESK
-736 RTPDMDPVDLDKYQQ
+736 RTPEIDPADMDKYQQ

-810 DHHYQQ
+810 EHHYQQ
-816 SRPVQ
+816 RPMQ
-821 QSFGSSPHLPQAY
+821 QSFGSSPHLPQAF
-834 NAPVSAYSSRPPS
+834 NAPVSAYNSRPPS
-847 RDPYQQQLQHQQH
+847 RDPYQQQQQQQH
-860 QQQQPMAMPQPMQY
+860 HSHQQQPMQMPPMQY

-883 PPQPAHYMQQQ
+883 PPAHYMQ
-894 QVQQQQQP
+894 P
-902 QSIYSDNGA
+902 QSLYSDNGA
-911 AYNHSNHSPY
+911 PYNNHSPY
-921 GGAPPQYRSSVVYDD
+921 GAPPLPQYQQHQQRNSVYDE
-936 YGQPTNHFYL
+936 YGQPANHFYL
-946 HESSPQPQPHPHPQR
+946 HESPPQPHAHPQR

-977 QIQPPLV
+977 QAQQQQQPLL
-984 DVNAWQTQQ
+984 DVNAWQTQKKMQ
-993 QQQQQQHQQKQKQT
+993 QQQQQQN
-1007 WMNRPPSSA
+1007 WPNRPPSSA
-1016 GAPSPGS
+1016 GTSQG
-1023 FVLHQNGVGGGAGGG
+1023 FVLHQNGGGGGG
-1038 GELQHLFQVQAS
+1038 GELQHLFQVQSS
-1050 PQHAQRGSN
+1050 PQHGQRVHGGGGGSAN

-1076 KAPQPMGMP
+1076 KGNMGQPNMGM
-1085 MGMAMQHEDMMAPQ
+1085 GQHEDMMAPQ

-1127 DFVHQQQQQHQ
+1127 DFVVQQQQRLHHHQQQQQQQ
-1138 QQLQQQQQRLQ
+1138 QQLPAA
-1149 GHSGRGSSSED
+1149 HSGRGSSSED
-1160 YDSGEM
+1160 YDSGEL

-1186 RPSIQANSFQDPRAM
+1186 RPAIQANSFQDPRGGG
-1201 ASGGEDQP
+1201 SGGGGNGNGNGNGSGSGEEQR

-1215 ISFDDEQ
+1215 ISFDNDQ
-1222 PKRPKPPLRAKR
+1222 PKRPKPPLRAKK
-1234 SPKKEA
+1234 SPKKE
-1240 PPGSRDSV
+1240 PSRDNV
-1248 DHQATLKRESLSQLH
+1248 DNQVVLKRESLSQLH
-1263 NNNNSIGFGG
+1263 NSNNFASEEAKNASAA
-1273 EDVNSKSSVTRHS
+1273 RHS
-1286 IHGLNHSNSVKSPGN
+1286 IHNFPGVQANANANSAGN

-1312 IQLRQLAVSGA
+1312 IQLRQIAASAAEPNV
-1323 VSPTG
+1323 
-1328 HERRHLEDV
+1328 HERRHLEDL
-1337 TNQPPPQQLQQQP
+1337 TNQPQQQQQQP
-1350 MSPTRLQQ
+1350 LSPSRLRAEH
-1358 NSNNAEAAKNKALV
+1358 SSSSAEAAKKKALV
-1372 IGADTAN
+1372 IGADATN
-1379 LDPDSVDE
+1379 LDPESVDE

-1409 KARKEIESSQKR
+1409 KARKEIEASQKR
-1421 EKEREKEEERS
+1421 EKERQKEEERA

-1474 QPHSSTSTTP
+1474 QPQSSNASTP
-1484 RLRQQRTT
+1484 RLRQQRVT

-1507 ISEASSISSR
+1507 ISEASSLSSR
-1517 GKKGSSSNLTGYGQ
+1517 GKKGSSSNLTGYGT

-1540 YYRGSQDSLTVKE
+1540 FYRGSQDSLTVKE
-1553 SPDDYP
+1553 
-1559 STSSTPIGRR
+1559 
-1569 GSYKTSREPAGVE
+1569 PAVE

-1610 LCDTDSGLGRATPPR
+1610 LCDSGLGRATPPR
-1625 RAPSPGMGMGA
+1625 RAPSPGMA
-1636 SGRHMPS
+1636 A
-1643 PSGPGSLPPGL
+1643 
-1654 ISKRRGFD
+1654 
-1662 DGSSD
+1662 
-1667 FSLTPNLNMEYSG
+1667 SG

-1705 PGVVNRE
+1705 PGAVNRE

-1735 AGCQFRALYSYQP
+1735 AGCQFRALYSYMP

>member
-1 MDVET
+1 MDAET

-52 IVELG
+52 VVDLG
-57 NATLYCQT
+57 NATIYCQT
-65 LSNLYSDPNYQSMN
+65 LSNLYSDPNYQSLN
-79 HWSIIQTLAR
+79 HWSILQTLAR
-89 KGVPVAETSDMPITE
+89 KGVPVAESSDMPITE

-131 EISSGDRVMA
+131 EISSGDRVTS
-141 AIRRISGNN
+141 AIRRISGSN
-150 YQAPAGQSYEQALLG
+150 YQVPPGQNYEHGLLA
-165 WISHACAALKKR
+165 WISHACASLKKR
-177 IIKEVDAGLPDDNG
+177 IVKELESSVPDEIG
-191 SRLQT
+191 TRLQT

-241 SIHNILLVCN
+241 SIHNILLVSS
-251 FSQKHLPYSV
+251 FSQKHLPYGV

-267 DVTYMRGSM
+267 DITYMRGSM
-276 KLNLVVLL
+276 KLNLVLLL

-298 VCYPGMDGQDV
+298 VCYPGMDGQV
-309 IARRTLG
+309 
-316 ANEHGICHR
+316 
-325 RGLTVQPVT
+325 
-334 PIPDLRSDLDQPPV
+334 PPT
-348 GSPQNRPPFQ
+348 
-358 VPHSNSFGGGL
+358 NSFSGGL
-369 NRRSTP
+369 NRRTTP
-375 PNEYQTVSQSNN
+375 PTEYQTMQSNH
-387 FDGNHA
+387 FDGNPG

-406 LASMHS
+406 LSSMHS
-412 QQQQQLHQQQQ
+412 QQQQQQQQHQQQQ
-423 QQQQYHQQAQQ
+423 QQQYQQ
-434 QHPSQSQLQIQQQQQ
+434 QSQQQQ

-460 AKEKTNVESK
+460 AKEKNNVESK

-522 NTLGRYERDRERKL
+522 NTLGTRYERERDRERKL

-541 GGFPV
+541 
-546 EPAVAVRSSIADARG
+546 EPAVAVRSSVADARG

-584 MRRQVSVDNV
+584 MRRQASADNV
-594 PTVSSHNLSNAGSP
+594 PTVSAHNLSNAGSP
-608 LPMARH
+608 LPARN
-614 KQHSSDKDYGSN
+614 KQHSIDRDYSH
-626 SGMTMPDAFNDSRST
+626 AHEHFNDARST
-641 SGYDPESTPVRKS
+641 GYDPESTPVRKS

-664 AWQLDVVGDD
+664 AWQLEICDD
-674 DMRSLENASKLSTI
+674 DLRSIENATKLSTM
-688 RMKLEEK
+688 RMKLEER

-706 EMALL
+706 EMAVQ
-711 RHQEKED
+711 RHQEKVCQED

-724 VMKWETMSNESK
+724 VLKWETMSNESK
-736 RTPDMDPVDLDKYQQ
+736 RTPEIDPADMDKYQ
-751 SIAIMNMNL
+751 A
-760 QDIQQD
+760 
-766 IHRLAT
+766 
-772 QQSQMQ
+772 
-778 AQHLQAQQLMQA
+778 
-790 QQIANML
+790 
-797 NQQQTYGSQQHLA
+797 
-810 DHHYQQ
+810 
-816 SRPVQ
+816 
-821 QSFGSSPHLPQAY
+821 F
-834 NAPVSAYSSRPPS
+834 NAPVSAYNSRPPS
-847 RDPYQQQLQHQQH
+847 RDPYQQQ
-860 QQQQPMAMPQPMQY
+860 QQQQQQHHHPQPMQMPPMQY

-883 PPQPAHYMQQQ
+883 PPAHYMQ
-894 QVQQQQQP
+894 P
-902 QSIYSDNGA
+902 QSLYSDNGA
-911 AYNHSNHSPY
+911 PYNHSPY
-921 GGAPPQYRSSVVYDD
+921 GAAPPQPQYQQHPQRNSVYDE
-936 YGQPTNHFYL
+936 YGQPANHFYL
-946 HESSPQPQPHPHPQR
+946 HESPQQPPPQHSHPQR

-977 QIQPPLV
+977 QQQQQPLL
-984 DVNAWQTQQ
+984 DVNAWQTQKKMHQ
-993 QQQQQQHQQKQKQT
+993 QQQQQQPN
-1007 WMNRPPSSA
+1007 WPNRPPSSA
-1016 GAPSPGS
+1016 GASQG
-1023 FVLHQNGVGGGAGGG
+1023 FVLHQNGGGGGGGGG
-1038 GELQHLFQVQAS
+1038 GELQHLFQMQSS
-1050 PQHAQRGSN
+1050 PQHVQRMQSVSGNSN

-1076 KAPQPMGMP
+1076 KGANMGQ
-1085 MGMAMQHEDMMAPQ
+1085 MGQQQQQQAMAMAMGQHEDMMAPQ

-1127 DFVHQQQQQHQ
+1127 DFVVQQQQRLHQQQQQQ
-1138 QQLQQQQQRLQ
+1138 QMPAA
-1149 GHSGRGSSSED
+1149 HSGRGSSSED
-1160 YDSGEM
+1160 YDSGEL

-1186 RPSIQANSFQDPRAM
+1186 RPSIQANSFQDPRGGGGGG
-1201 ASGGEDQP
+1201 SGGSGEEQQA
-1209 PEKGFY
+1209 EKGFY
-1215 ISFDDEQ
+1215 ISFDNDQ
-1222 PKRPKPPLRAKR
+1222 PKRPKPPLRAKK
-1234 SPKKEA
+1234 SPKKE
-1240 PPGSRDSV
+1240 PGRDLV
-1248 DHQATLKRESLSQLH
+1248 DNQVVFKRESLSQLH
-1263 NNNNSIGFGG
+1263 NINNNNAFAAG
-1273 EDVNSKSSVTRHS
+1273 VT
-1286 IHGLNHSNSVKSPGN
+1286 PGN

-1312 IQLRQLAVSGA
+1312 IQLRQMAVSAAEPAGMA
-1323 VSPTG
+1323 S
-1328 HERRHLEDV
+1328 ERRHLEDL
-1337 TNQPPPQQLQQQP
+1337 TNQPQQQQQLQQQP
-1350 MSPTRLQQ
+1350 LSPSRLRAEH
-1358 NSNNAEAAKNKALV
+1358 SSSSAEAAKNKALV
-1372 IGADTAN
+1372 IGVDTAN

-1409 KARKEIESSQKR
+1409 KARKEIEGSQKR
-1421 EKEREKEEERS
+1421 EKEREKEEERA
-1432 RKKEEQMARR
+1432 RKKEEQVARR

-1453 AIEEAEREGKTLD
+1453 AIEEAEREGKVLD

-1474 QPHSSTSTTP
+1474 QPQSSNASTP
-1484 RLRQQRTT
+1484 RLRQQRVT

-1507 ISEASSISSR
+1507 ISEASSLSSR
-1517 GKKGSSSNLTGYGQ
+1517 GKKGSSSNLT
-1531 LSSNSMKRD
+1531 
-1540 YYRGSQDSLTVKE
+1540 
-1553 SPDDYP
+1553 
-1559 STSSTPIGRR
+1559 
-1569 GSYKTSREPAGVE
+1569 
-1582 RGRTLSRISVAKGST
+1582 
-1597 LNFRGRKS
+1597 
-1605 NSLMN
+1605 
-1610 LCDTDSGLGRATPPR
+1610 
-1625 RAPSPGMGMGA
+1625 
-1636 SGRHMPS
+1636 
-1643 PSGPGSLPPGL
+1643 
-1654 ISKRRGFD
+1654 
-1662 DGSSD
+1662 
-1667 FSLTPNLNMEYSG
+1667 G

-1705 PGVVNRE
+1705 PGAVNRE

-1735 AGCQFRALYSYQP
+1735 AGCQFRALYSYMP

>member
-65 LSNLYSDPNYQSMN
+65 LANLYSDPNYQSMN

-89 KGVPVAETSDMPITE
+89 KGVPVAESADMPITE

-150 YQAPAGQSYEQALLG
+150 YQAPTGQSYEQALLG

-251 FSQKHLPYSV
+251 FSQKHLPYTV
-261 FHMTPE
+261 MHMTPE

-309 IARRTLG
+309 IARRTMG

-375 PNEYQTVSQSNN
+375 PNEYQTVQSNN
-387 FDGNHA
+387 FDANHA

-412 QQQQQLHQQQQ
+412 QQQQLHQQQHQ
-423 QQQQYHQQAQQ
+423 QHQQQYQQQPLQ
-434 QHPSQSQLQIQQQQQ
+434 QHPSQSQLQIQQ

-541 GGFPV
+541 GSYPV

-561 TLQLGYDTDSG
+561 TLQLSYDTDSG

-608 LPMARH
+608 LPVARH
-614 KQHSSDKDYGSN
+614 KQHSSDKDYSSN
-626 SGMTMPDAFNDSRST
+626 SGMTPDAYNDTRST
-641 SGYDPESTPVRKS
+641 SAYDPESTPVRKS

-664 AWQLDVVGDD
+664 AWQLDVGDD

-816 SRPVQ
+816 QRPMQ
-821 QSFGSSPHLPQAY
+821 QSFGSSPHIPQAY

-847 RDPYQQQLQHQQH
+847 RDPYQQQLHH
-860 QQQQPMAMPQPMQY
+860 QQQQPMPMPQPMQY

-883 PPQPAHYMQQQ
+883 PPQPAHYMPQQT
-894 QVQQQQQP
+894 QQP

-921 GGAPPQYRSSVVYDD
+921 GGAPQYRSSVVYDD

-946 HESSPQPQPHPHPQR
+946 HESSPQPQAHPHPQR

-977 QIQPPLV
+977 QIQPSLV

-993 QQQQQQHQQKQKQT
+993 HQKQKQT

-1023 FVLHQNGVGGGAGGG
+1023 FMLHQNGGGGGGGGGG

-1050 PQHAQRGSN
+1050 PQHGQRQVSGSN

-1076 KAPQPMGMP
+1076 KAPQNMGMP
-1085 MGMAMQHEDMMAPQ
+1085 MGMPMQQEDMMAPQ

-1114 RNIIESMQSTRIS
+1114 RNIIESMQSTHIT

-1138 QQLQQQQQRLQ
+1138 QQLQQQQRLQ

-1201 ASGGEDQP
+1201 AAAPGAEDQP

-1234 SPKKEA
+1234 SPKKES

-1248 DHQATLKRESLSQLH
+1248 DNQATLKRESLSHLH
-1263 NNNNSIGFGG
+1263 NNNNIGFGND
-1273 EDVNSKSSVTRHS
+1273 DVNSKPVTRHS
-1286 IHGLNHSNSVKSPGN
+1286 IHGLNNSNSVKSPGN

-1323 VSPTG
+1323 MSPTSN
-1328 HERRHLEDV
+1328 ERRHLDDV
-1337 TNQPPPQQLQQQP
+1337 SNQSPQQTQQP

-1358 NSNNAEAAKNKALV
+1358 SSNNAEAAKNKALV
-1372 IGADTAN
+1372 IGADSTN
-1379 LDPDSVDE
+1379 LDPESVDE

-1409 KARKEIESSQKR
+1409 KARKEIEASQKR

-1474 QPHSSTSTTP
+1474 QSHSSTSTTP

-1569 GSYKTSREPAGVE
+1569 GSYKTSR
-1582 RGRTLSRISVAKGST
+1582 
-1597 LNFRGRKS
+1597 
-1605 NSLMN
+1605 
-1610 LCDTDSGLGRATPPR
+1610 DSGLGRATPPR

-1636 SGRHMPS
+1636 
-1643 PSGPGSLPPGL
+1643 
-1654 ISKRRGFD
+1654 
-1662 DGSSD
+1662 
-1667 FSLTPNLNMEYSG
+1667 SG

-1763 VDEVMFDKFF
+1763 VEEVMFDKFF

>member
-1 MDVET
+1 MDAET

-52 IVELG
+52 VVDLG
-57 NATLYCQT
+57 NATIYCQT
-65 LSNLYSDPNYQSMN
+65 LSNLYSDPNYQSLN
-79 HWSIIQTLAR
+79 HWSILQTLAR
-89 KGVPVAETSDMPITE
+89 KGVPVAESSDMPITE

-131 EISSGDRVMA
+131 EISSGDRVTS
-141 AIRRISGNN
+141 AIRRISGSN
-150 YQAPAGQSYEQALLG
+150 YQVPPGQNYEHGLLA
-165 WISHACAALKKR
+165 WISHACASLKKR
-177 IIKEVDAGLPDDNG
+177 IVKELESSVPDEIG
-191 SRLQT
+191 TRLQT

-241 SIHNILLVCN
+241 SIHNILLVSS
-251 FSQKHLPYSV
+251 FSQKHLPYGV

-267 DVTYMRGSM
+267 DITYMRGSM
-276 KLNLVVLL
+276 KLNLVLLL

-298 VCYPGMDGQDV
+298 VCYPGMDGQEV
-309 IARRTLG
+309 IARRHLG

-325 RGLTVQPVT
+325 RGLTMPPVT
-334 PIPDLRSDLDQPPV
+334 PIPDLRSDLDQPPI
-348 GSPQNRPPFQ
+348 GSPSNRPPFQ
-358 VPHSNSFGGGL
+358 VPPTNSFSGGL
-369 NRRSTP
+369 NRRTTP
-375 PNEYQTVSQSNN
+375 PTEYQTMQSNH
-387 FDGNHA
+387 FDGNPG

-406 LASMHS
+406 LSSMHS
-412 QQQQQLHQQQQ
+412 QQQQQQQQHQQQQ
-423 QQQQYHQQAQQ
+423 QQQYQQ
-434 QHPSQSQLQIQQQQQ
+434 QSQQQQ

-460 AKEKTNVESK
+460 AKEKNNVESK

-522 NTLGRYERDRERKL
+522 NTLGTRYERERDRERKL

-541 GGFPV
+541 
-546 EPAVAVRSSIADARG
+546 EPAVAVRSSVADARG

-584 MRRQVSVDNV
+584 MRRQASSADNV
-594 PTVSSHNLSNAGSP
+594 PTVSAHNLSNAGSP
-608 LPMARH
+608 LPARN
-614 KQHSSDKDYGSN
+614 KQHSIDRDYSH
-626 SGMTMPDAFNDSRST
+626 AHEHFNDARST
-641 SGYDPESTPVRKS
+641 GYDPESTPVRKS

-664 AWQLDVVGDD
+664 AWQLEICDD
-674 DMRSLENASKLSTI
+674 DLRSIENATKLSTM
-688 RMKLEEK
+688 RMKLEER

-706 EMALL
+706 EMAVQ
-711 RHQEKED
+711 RHQEKVCQED

-724 VMKWETMSNESK
+724 VLKWETMSNESK
-736 RTPDMDPVDLDKYQQ
+736 RTPEIDPADMDKYQ
-751 SIAIMNMNL
+751 A
-760 QDIQQD
+760 
-766 IHRLAT
+766 
-772 QQSQMQ
+772 
-778 AQHLQAQQLMQA
+778 
-790 QQIANML
+790 
-797 NQQQTYGSQQHLA
+797 
-810 DHHYQQ
+810 
-816 SRPVQ
+816 
-821 QSFGSSPHLPQAY
+821 F
-834 NAPVSAYSSRPPS
+834 NAPVSAYNSRPPS
-847 RDPYQQQLQHQQH
+847 RDPYQQQ
-860 QQQQPMAMPQPMQY
+860 QQQQQQHHHPQPMQMPPMQY

-883 PPQPAHYMQQQ
+883 PPAHYMQ
-894 QVQQQQQP
+894 P
-902 QSIYSDNGA
+902 QSLYSDNGA
-911 AYNHSNHSPY
+911 PYNHSPY
-921 GGAPPQYRSSVVYDD
+921 GAAPPQPQYQQHPQRNSVYDE
-936 YGQPTNHFYL
+936 YGQPANHFYL
-946 HESSPQPQPHPHPQR
+946 HESPQQPPPQHSHPQR

-977 QIQPPLV
+977 QQQQQPLL
-984 DVNAWQTQQ
+984 DVNAWQTQKKMHQ
-993 QQQQQQHQQKQKQT
+993 QQQQQQPN
-1007 WMNRPPSSA
+1007 WPNRPPSSA
-1016 GAPSPGS
+1016 GASQG
-1023 FVLHQNGVGGGAGGG
+1023 FVLHQNGGGGGGGGG
-1038 GELQHLFQVQAS
+1038 GELQHLFQMQSS
-1050 PQHAQRGSN
+1050 PQHVQRMQSVSGNSN

-1076 KAPQPMGMP
+1076 KGANMGQ
-1085 MGMAMQHEDMMAPQ
+1085 MGQQQQQQAMAMAMGQHEDMMAPQ

-1127 DFVHQQQQQHQ
+1127 DFVVQQQQRLHQQQQQQ
-1138 QQLQQQQQRLQ
+1138 QMPAA
-1149 GHSGRGSSSED
+1149 HSGRGSSSED
-1160 YDSGEM
+1160 YDSGEL

-1186 RPSIQANSFQDPRAM
+1186 RPSIQANSFQDPRGGGGGG
-1201 ASGGEDQP
+1201 SGGSGEEQQA
-1209 PEKGFY
+1209 EKGFY
-1215 ISFDDEQ
+1215 ISFDNDQ
-1222 PKRPKPPLRAKR
+1222 PKRPKPPLRAKK
-1234 SPKKEA
+1234 SPKKE
-1240 PPGSRDSV
+1240 PGRDLV
-1248 DHQATLKRESLSQLH
+1248 DNQVVFKRESLSQLH
-1263 NNNNSIGFGG
+1263 NINNNNAFAAG
-1273 EDVNSKSSVTRHS
+1273 VT
-1286 IHGLNHSNSVKSPGN
+1286 PGN

-1312 IQLRQLAVSGA
+1312 IQLRQMAVSAAEPAGMA
-1323 VSPTG
+1323 S
-1328 HERRHLEDV
+1328 ERRHLEDL
-1337 TNQPPPQQLQQQP
+1337 TNQPQQQQQLQQQP
-1350 MSPTRLQQ
+1350 LSPSRLRAEH
-1358 NSNNAEAAKNKALV
+1358 SSSSAEAAKNKALV
-1372 IGADTAN
+1372 IGVDTAN

-1409 KARKEIESSQKR
+1409 KARKEIEGSQKR
-1421 EKEREKEEERS
+1421 EKEREKEEERA
-1432 RKKEEQMARR
+1432 RKKEEQVARR

-1453 AIEEAEREGKTLD
+1453 AIEEAEREGKVLD

-1474 QPHSSTSTTP
+1474 QPQSSNASTP
-1484 RLRQQRTT
+1484 RLRQQRVT

-1507 ISEASSISSR
+1507 ISEASSLSSR
-1517 GKKGSSSNLTGYGQ
+1517 GKKGSSSNL
-1531 LSSNSMKRD
+1531 
-1540 YYRGSQDSLTVKE
+1540 
-1553 SPDDYP
+1553 
-1559 STSSTPIGRR
+1559 
-1569 GSYKTSREPAGVE
+1569 
-1582 RGRTLSRISVAKGST
+1582 
-1597 LNFRGRKS
+1597 
-1605 NSLMN
+1605 
-1610 LCDTDSGLGRATPPR
+1610 TDSGLGRATPPR
-1625 RAPSPGMGMGA
+1625 RAPSPGMTA
-1636 SGRHMPS
+1636 
-1643 PSGPGSLPPGL
+1643 
-1654 ISKRRGFD
+1654 
-1662 DGSSD
+1662 
-1667 FSLTPNLNMEYSG
+1667 TG

-1705 PGVVNRE
+1705 PGAVNRE

-1735 AGCQFRALYSYQP
+1735 AGCQFRALYSYMP

>member
-1 MDVET
+1 MDAET

-65 LSNLYSDPNYQSMN
+65 LSNLYSDPNYQSLN
-79 HWSIIQTLAR
+79 HWSILQTLAR
-89 KGVPVAETSDMPITE
+89 KGVPVAESSDMPITE

-141 AIRRISGNN
+141 AIRRISGSN
-150 YQAPAGQSYEQALLG
+150 YQAPPGQSYEQALLA

-177 IIKEVDAGLPDDNG
+177 IIKEVETGLPDDNG

-241 SIHNILLVCN
+241 SIHNILLVGN

-276 KLNLVVLL
+276 KLNLVLLL

-309 IARRTLG
+309 IARRSLG

-334 PIPDLRSDLDQPPV
+334 PIPDLRSDLDTPPV
-348 GSPQNRPPFQ
+348 GSPSNRPPFQ

-375 PNEYQTVSQSNN
+375 PTEYQTVQTNN
-387 FDGNHA
+387 FDSNHE

-412 QQQQQLHQQQQ
+412 QHQQQQQQQQLHQQQQ
-423 QQQQYHQQAQQ
+423 QQQYQHQ
-434 QHPSQSQLQIQQQQQ
+434 QSQLQLQQ

-460 AKEKTNVESK
+460 AKEKTNVDSK

-475 DFVAAGRPS
+475 DYAAAGRPS

-522 NTLGRYERDRERKL
+522 NTLGRFDRERDRERKL
-536 SNTSV
+536 SNTSIV
-541 GGFPV
+541 V
-546 EPAVAVRSSIADARG
+546 EPAVAIRSSIADARG

-584 MRRQVSVDNV
+584 MRRQASVDNV

-608 LPMARH
+608 LPTARH
-614 KQHSSDKDYGSN
+614 KQHSIDKDYNN
-626 SGMTMPDAFNDSRST
+626 SSMMADGGYSDARST

-664 AWQLDVVGDD
+664 AWQLDVGDD

-816 SRPVQ
+816 PRPMQ

-834 NAPVSAYSSRPPS
+834 NYSSRPPS
-847 RDPYQQQLQHQQH
+847 RDPYQQHQ
-860 QQQQPMAMPQPMQY
+860 QQQQPMAMPQPMQF

-883 PPQPAHYMQQQ
+883 PPQPAHYMSPQQH
-894 QVQQQQQP
+894 QQQP

-911 AYNHSNHSPY
+911 AYNHSPY
-921 GGAPPQYRSSVVYDD
+921 GGAPPPQYRSSVVYDD

-946 HESSPQPQPHPHPQR
+946 HESSPQPPHPQQQHPQR

-977 QIQPPLV
+977 HQQMQQPLV

-993 QQQQQQHQQKQKQT
+993 QPKQPKQT

-1023 FVLHQNGVGGGAGGG
+1023 FVLHQNGAGNGGG

-1050 PQHAQRGSN
+1050 PQHRGAN

-1085 MGMAMQHEDMMAPQ
+1085 MDLPMQPEDMMAPQ

-1127 DFVHQQQQQHQ
+1127 DFVHQQQQQHHQ
-1138 QQLQQQQQRLQ
+1138 QQKLQQQQQRLQ

-1186 RPSIQANSFQDPRAM
+1186 RPSIQANSFQDPRVA
-1201 ASGGEDQP
+1201 APAAAAPGEDQP

-1215 ISFDDEQ
+1215 ISFDDDQ

-1248 DHQATLKRESLSQLH
+1248 DQAIKRESLSQLH
-1263 NNNNSIGFGG
+1263 NNNNIGIGG
-1273 EDVNSKSSVTRHS
+1273 EDSNNKTVTRHS
-1286 IHGLNHSNSVKSPGN
+1286 VHGLNNSNSVKSPGN

-1337 TNQPPPQQLQQQP
+1337 TNQSPHQQHQQPP
-1350 MSPTRLQQ
+1350 MSPTRLQH
-1358 NSNNAEAAKNKALV
+1358 SNQAAEAARNKALV
-1372 IGADTAN
+1372 IGVDATN

-1409 KARKEIESSQKR
+1409 KARKEIEASQKR
-1421 EKEREKEEERS
+1421 EKEREKEEERA

-1466 RPDLHVKL
+1466 RPDMHVKL
-1474 QPHSSTSTTP
+1474 QPQSSTSTTP

-1540 YYRGSQDSLTVKE
+1540 YYRGSQDSLTVK
-1553 SPDDYP
+1553 
-1559 STSSTPIGRR
+1559 
-1569 GSYKTSREPAGVE
+1569 
-1582 RGRTLSRISVAKGST
+1582 
-1597 LNFRGRKS
+1597 
-1605 NSLMN
+1605 
-1610 LCDTDSGLGRATPPR
+1610 
-1625 RAPSPGMGMGA
+1625 
-1636 SGRHMPS
+1636 
-1643 PSGPGSLPPGL
+1643 
-1654 ISKRRGFD
+1654 
-1662 DGSSD
+1662 
-1667 FSLTPNLNMEYSG
+1667 G

-1735 AGCQFRALYSYQP
+1735 AGCQFRALYSYVP

>member
-1 MDVET
+1 MDAET

-52 IVELG
+52 VVELG

-65 LSNLYSDPNYQSMN
+65 LSNLYSDPNYQSLN
-79 HWSIIQTLAR
+79 HWSILQTLAR
-89 KGVPVAETSDMPITE
+89 KGVPVAESSDMPITE

-122 ESLMVLYAK
+122 ESMMVLYAK

-141 AIRRISGNN
+141 AIRRISGSN
-150 YQAPAGQSYEQALLG
+150 YQAPSSQSYEQGLLA

-177 IIKEVDAGLPDDNG
+177 IVKELETSVPDEIG
-191 SRLQT
+191 TRLQT

-241 SIHNILLVCN
+241 SIHNILLVSS
-251 FSQKHLPYSV
+251 FSQKHLPYGV

-267 DVTYMRGSM
+267 DITYMRGSM
-276 KLNLVVLL
+276 KLNLVLLL

-309 IARRTLG
+309 ITRRSQG

-325 RGLTVQPVT
+325 RGLTMQPVT
-334 PIPDLRSDLDQPPV
+334 PIPDLRSDLDQPPI
-348 GSPQNRPPFQ
+348 GSPSNRPPFQ
-358 VPHSNSFGGGL
+358 VPHTNSFSGGAL

-375 PNEYQTVSQSNN
+375 PTEYQTMQSNN
-387 FDGNHA
+387 FDGNQA

-406 LASMHS
+406 LSSMHS
-412 QQQQQLHQQQQ
+412 QQQQQQQ
-423 QQQQYHQQAQQ
+423 QQQQYQHQQ
-434 QHPSQSQLQIQQQQQ
+434 QSQ

-460 AKEKTNVESK
+460 AKEKNNVESK

-522 NTLGRYERDRERKL
+522 NTLGRFERERDRERKL
-536 SNTSV
+536 SNTS
-541 GGFPV
+541 V

-584 MRRQVSVDNV
+584 MRRQASSADNV
-594 PTVSSHNLSNAGSP
+594 PTASAHNLSNAGSP
-608 LPMARH
+608 LPARN
-614 KQHSSDKDYGSN
+614 KQHSIDRDYS
-626 SGMTMPDAFNDSRST
+626 TVDHFNDARS

-664 AWQLDVVGDD
+664 AWQLDTCDD
-674 DMRSLENASKLSTI
+674 DLRSLENATKLSTM
-688 RMKLEEK
+688 RMKLEER

-706 EMALL
+706 EMAVL
-711 RHQEKED
+711 RHQEKTCQED

-724 VMKWETMSNESK
+724 VLKWETMSNESK
-736 RTPDMDPVDLDKYQQ
+736 RTPEIDPADMDKYQQ

-810 DHHYQQ
+810 EHHYQQ
-816 SRPVQ
+816 RPMQ
-821 QSFGSSPHLPQAY
+821 QSFGSSPHLPQAF
-834 NAPVSAYSSRPPS
+834 NAPVSAYNSRPPS
-847 RDPYQQQLQHQQH
+847 RDPYQQQQQQQH
-860 QQQQPMAMPQPMQY
+860 HSHQQQPMQMPPMQY

-883 PPQPAHYMQQQ
+883 PPAHYMQ
-894 QVQQQQQP
+894 P
-902 QSIYSDNGA
+902 QSLYSDNGA
-911 AYNHSNHSPY
+911 PYNNHSPY
-921 GGAPPQYRSSVVYDD
+921 GAPPLPQYQQHQQRNSVYDE
-936 YGQPTNHFYL
+936 YGQPANHFYL
-946 HESSPQPQPHPHPQR
+946 HESPPQPHAHPQR

-977 QIQPPLV
+977 QAQQQQQPLL
-984 DVNAWQTQQ
+984 DVNAWQTQKKMQ
-993 QQQQQQHQQKQKQT
+993 QQQQQQN
-1007 WMNRPPSSA
+1007 WPNRPPSSA
-1016 GAPSPGS
+1016 GTSQG
-1023 FVLHQNGVGGGAGGG
+1023 FVLHQNGGGGGG
-1038 GELQHLFQVQAS
+1038 GELQHLFQVQSS
-1050 PQHAQRGSN
+1050 PQHGQRVHGGGGGSAN

-1076 KAPQPMGMP
+1076 KGNMGQPNMGM
-1085 MGMAMQHEDMMAPQ
+1085 GQHEDMMAPQ

-1127 DFVHQQQQQHQ
+1127 DFVVQQQQRLHHHQQQQQQQ
-1138 QQLQQQQQRLQ
+1138 QQLPAA
-1149 GHSGRGSSSED
+1149 HSGRGSSSED
-1160 YDSGEM
+1160 YDSGEL

-1186 RPSIQANSFQDPRAM
+1186 RPAIQANSFQDPRGGG
-1201 ASGGEDQP
+1201 SGGGGNGNGNGNGSGSGEEQR

-1215 ISFDDEQ
+1215 ISFDNDQ
-1222 PKRPKPPLRAKR
+1222 PKRPKPPLRAKK
-1234 SPKKEA
+1234 SPKKE
-1240 PPGSRDSV
+1240 PSRDNV
-1248 DHQATLKRESLSQLH
+1248 DNQVVLKRESLSQLH
-1263 NNNNSIGFGG
+1263 NSNNFASEEAKNASAA
-1273 EDVNSKSSVTRHS
+1273 RHS
-1286 IHGLNHSNSVKSPGN
+1286 IHNFPGVQANANANSAGN

-1312 IQLRQLAVSGA
+1312 IQLRQIAASAAEPNV
-1323 VSPTG
+1323 
-1328 HERRHLEDV
+1328 HERRHLEDL
-1337 TNQPPPQQLQQQP
+1337 TNQPQQQQQQP
-1350 MSPTRLQQ
+1350 LSPSRLRAEH
-1358 NSNNAEAAKNKALV
+1358 SSSSAEAAKKKALV
-1372 IGADTAN
+1372 IGADATN
-1379 LDPDSVDE
+1379 LDPESVDE

-1409 KARKEIESSQKR
+1409 KARKEIEASQKR
-1421 EKEREKEEERS
+1421 EKERQKEEERA

-1474 QPHSSTSTTP
+1474 QPQSSNASTP
-1484 RLRQQRTT
+1484 RLRQQRVT

-1507 ISEASSISSR
+1507 ISEASSLSSR
-1517 GKKGSSSNLTGYGQ
+1517 GKKGSSSNLTGYGT

-1540 YYRGSQDSLTVKE
+1540 FYRGSQDSLTVK
-1553 SPDDYP
+1553 
-1559 STSSTPIGRR
+1559 
-1569 GSYKTSREPAGVE
+1569 
-1582 RGRTLSRISVAKGST
+1582 
-1597 LNFRGRKS
+1597 
-1605 NSLMN
+1605 
-1610 LCDTDSGLGRATPPR
+1610 DTDSGLGRATPPR
-1625 RAPSPGMGMGA
+1625 RAPSPGMAA

-1667 FSLTPNLNMEYSG
+1667 TSLIMEYSG

-1705 PGVVNRE
+1705 PGAVNRE

-1735 AGCQFRALYSYQP
+1735 AGCQFRALYSYMP

>member
-89 KGVPVAETSDMPITE
+89 KGVPVAESSDMPITE

-150 YQAPAGQSYEQALLG
+150 YQAPPGQSYEQALLG

-375 PNEYQTVSQSNN
+375 PNEYQTVQSNN

-412 QQQQQLHQQQQ
+412 QQQQLHQQQQ
-423 QQQQYHQQAQQ
+423 QQQQYHQQAPQ
-434 QHPSQSQLQIQQQQQ
+434 QHPSQSQLQIQQ

-614 KQHSSDKDYGSN
+614 KQHSSDKDYSSNSN
-626 SGMTMPDAFNDSRST
+626 SGMMPEAYNDTRST

-664 AWQLDVVGDD
+664 AWQLDVGDD

-736 RTPDMDPVDLDKYQQ
+736 RTPDMDPVDLDKYQVGAQ

-847 RDPYQQQLQHQQH
+847 RDPYQQQLQHQQ
-860 QQQQPMAMPQPMQY
+860 QQPMAMPQPMQY

-894 QVQQQQQP
+894 PQQQP

-921 GGAPPQYRSSVVYDD
+921 GGAPPQYRNSVVYDD

-993 QQQQQQHQQKQKQT
+993 HQKQKQT

-1023 FVLHQNGVGGGAGGG
+1023 FVLHQNGGGGGGGGVGG

-1050 PQHAQRGSN
+1050 PQHAQRQVGGSN

-1085 MGMAMQHEDMMAPQ
+1085 MGMPMQHEDMMAPQ

-1138 QQLQQQQQRLQ
+1138 QQLQQQQRLQ

-1160 YDSGEM
+1160 YDSGEI

-1201 ASGGEDQP
+1201 AAASGGEDQP

-1234 SPKKEA
+1234 SPKKET

-1248 DHQATLKRESLSQLH
+1248 DNQATLKRESLSQLH
-1263 NNNNSIGFGG
+1263 NNNNNIGFGG
-1273 EDVNSKSSVTRHS
+1273 EDVNSKTVTRHS
-1286 IHGLNHSNSVKSPGN
+1286 IHGLNNSNSVKSPGN

-1337 TNQPPPQQLQQQP
+1337 TNQPPQQLQQP

-1569 GSYKTSREPAGVE
+1569 GSYKTSR
-1582 RGRTLSRISVAKGST
+1582 
-1597 LNFRGRKS
+1597 
-1605 NSLMN
+1605 
-1610 LCDTDSGLGRATPPR
+1610 
-1625 RAPSPGMGMGA
+1625 
-1636 SGRHMPS
+1636 
-1643 PSGPGSLPPGL
+1643 
-1654 ISKRRGFD
+1654 
-1662 DGSSD
+1662 
-1667 FSLTPNLNMEYSG
+1667 G

>member
-89 KGVPVAETSDMPITE
+89 KGVPVAESSDMPITE

-150 YQAPAGQSYEQALLG
+150 YQAPPGQSYEQALLG

-375 PNEYQTVSQSNN
+375 PNEYQTVQSNN

-412 QQQQQLHQQQQ
+412 QQQQLHQQQQ
-423 QQQQYHQQAQQ
+423 QQQQYHQQAPQ
-434 QHPSQSQLQIQQQQQ
+434 QHPSQSQLQIQQ

-614 KQHSSDKDYGSN
+614 KQHSSDKDYSSNSN
-626 SGMTMPDAFNDSRST
+626 SGMMPEAYNDTRST

-664 AWQLDVVGDD
+664 AWQLDVGDD

-751 SIAIMNMNL
+751 
-760 QDIQQD
+760 
-766 IHRLAT
+766 
-772 QQSQMQ
+772 
-778 AQHLQAQQLMQA
+778 
-790 QQIANML
+790 
-797 NQQQTYGSQQHLA
+797 QTYGSQQHLA

-847 RDPYQQQLQHQQH
+847 RDPYQQQLQHQQ
-860 QQQQPMAMPQPMQY
+860 QQPMAMPQPMQY

-894 QVQQQQQP
+894 PQQQP

-921 GGAPPQYRSSVVYDD
+921 GGAPPQYRNSVVYDD

-993 QQQQQQHQQKQKQT
+993 HQKQKQT

-1023 FVLHQNGVGGGAGGG
+1023 FVLHQNGGGGGGGGVGG

-1050 PQHAQRGSN
+1050 PQHAQRQVGGSN

-1085 MGMAMQHEDMMAPQ
+1085 MGMPMQHEDMMAPQ

-1138 QQLQQQQQRLQ
+1138 QQLQQQQRLQ

-1160 YDSGEM
+1160 YDSGEI

-1201 ASGGEDQP
+1201 AAASGGEDQP

-1234 SPKKEA
+1234 SPKKET

-1248 DHQATLKRESLSQLH
+1248 DNQATLKRESLSQLH
-1263 NNNNSIGFGG
+1263 NNNNNIGFGG
-1273 EDVNSKSSVTRHS
+1273 EDVNSKTVTRHS
-1286 IHGLNHSNSVKSPGN
+1286 IHGLNNSNSVKSPGN

-1337 TNQPPPQQLQQQP
+1337 TNQPPQQLQQP

>member
-65 LSNLYSDPNYQSMN
+65 LANLYSDPNYQSMN

-89 KGVPVAETSDMPITE
+89 KGVPVAESADMPITE

-150 YQAPAGQSYEQALLG
+150 YQAPTGQSYEQALLG

-251 FSQKHLPYSV
+251 FSQKHLPYTV
-261 FHMTPE
+261 MHMTPE

-309 IARRTLG
+309 IARRTMG

-375 PNEYQTVSQSNN
+375 PNEYQTVQSNN

-412 QQQQQLHQQQQ
+412 QQQQLHQQQHQHQ
-423 QQQQYHQQAQQ
+423 QHQQQYQQQPLQ
-434 QHPSQSQLQIQQQQQ
+434 QHPSQSQLQIQQ

-541 GGFPV
+541 GSYPV

-608 LPMARH
+608 LPVARH
-614 KQHSSDKDYGSN
+614 KQHSSDKDYSSN
-626 SGMTMPDAFNDSRST
+626 SGMTPDAYNDTRST
-641 SGYDPESTPVRKS
+641 SAYDPESTPVRKS

-664 AWQLDVVGDD
+664 AWQLDVGDD

-706 EMALL
+706 EMALM

-816 SRPVQ
+816 QRPMQ
-821 QSFGSSPHLPQAY
+821 QSFGSSPHIPQAY

-847 RDPYQQQLQHQQH
+847 RDPYQQQLHH
-860 QQQQPMAMPQPMQY
+860 QQQQPMPMPQPMQY

-883 PPQPAHYMQQQ
+883 PPQPAHYMPQQT
-894 QVQQQQQP
+894 QQP

-921 GGAPPQYRSSVVYDD
+921 GGAPQYRSSVVYDD

-946 HESSPQPQPHPHPQR
+946 HESSPQPQAHPHPQR

-977 QIQPPLV
+977 QIQPSLV

-993 QQQQQQHQQKQKQT
+993 HQKQKQT

-1023 FVLHQNGVGGGAGGG
+1023 FMLHQNGGSGGGGG

-1050 PQHAQRGSN
+1050 PQHGQRQVSGSN

-1076 KAPQPMGMP
+1076 KAPQNMGMP
-1085 MGMAMQHEDMMAPQ
+1085 MGMPMQQEDMMAPQ

-1114 RNIIESMQSTRIS
+1114 RNIIESMQSTHIT

-1138 QQLQQQQQRLQ
+1138 QQLQQQQRLQ

-1201 ASGGEDQP
+1201 AAAPGAEDQP

-1234 SPKKEA
+1234 SPKKES

-1248 DHQATLKRESLSQLH
+1248 DNQATLKRESLSHLH
-1263 NNNNSIGFGG
+1263 NNNNIGFGND
-1273 EDVNSKSSVTRHS
+1273 DVNSKPVTRHS
-1286 IHGLNHSNSVKSPGN
+1286 IHGLNNSNSVKSPGN

-1323 VSPTG
+1323 MSPTSN
-1328 HERRHLEDV
+1328 ERRHLDDV
-1337 TNQPPPQQLQQQP
+1337 SNQSPQQTQQP

-1358 NSNNAEAAKNKALV
+1358 SSNNAEAAKNKALV
-1372 IGADTAN
+1372 IGADSTN
-1379 LDPDSVDE
+1379 LDPESVDE

-1409 KARKEIESSQKR
+1409 KARKEIEASQKR

-1474 QPHSSTSTTP
+1474 QSHSSTSTTP

-1540 YYRGSQDSLTVKE
+1540 YYRGSQDSLTVK
-1553 SPDDYP
+1553 
-1559 STSSTPIGRR
+1559 
-1569 GSYKTSREPAGVE
+1569 
-1582 RGRTLSRISVAKGST
+1582 
-1597 LNFRGRKS
+1597 
-1605 NSLMN
+1605 
-1610 LCDTDSGLGRATPPR
+1610 
-1625 RAPSPGMGMGA
+1625 
-1636 SGRHMPS
+1636 
-1643 PSGPGSLPPGL
+1643 
-1654 ISKRRGFD
+1654 
-1662 DGSSD
+1662 
-1667 FSLTPNLNMEYSG
+1667 G

-1763 VDEVMFDKFF
+1763 VEEVMFDKFF

>member
-1 MDVET
+1 MDAET

-52 IVELG
+52 VVELG

-65 LSNLYSDPNYQSMN
+65 LSNLYSDPNYQSLN
-79 HWSIIQTLAR
+79 HWSILQTLAR
-89 KGVPVAETSDMPITE
+89 KGVPVAESSDMPITE

-141 AIRRISGNN
+141 AIRRISGTN
-150 YQAPAGQSYEQALLG
+150 YQAPQGQSYEQGLLA

-177 IIKEVDAGLPDDNG
+177 IVKELESSVPDEIG
-191 SRLQT
+191 TRLQT

-241 SIHNILLVCN
+241 SIHNILLVSS
-251 FSQKHLPYSV
+251 FSQKHLPYGV

-267 DVTYMRGSM
+267 DITYMRGSM
-276 KLNLVVLL
+276 KLNLVLLL

-309 IARRTLG
+309 ILRRSQG

-334 PIPDLRSDLDQPPV
+334 PIPDLRSDLDQPPI
-348 GSPQNRPPFQ
+348 GSPSSRPPFQ
-358 VPHSNSFGGGL
+358 VPHTNSFSVGVGSL

-375 PNEYQTVSQSNN
+375 PTEYQTMQSNN
-387 FDGNHA
+387 FDGNQA

-406 LASMHS
+406 LSSMHS
-412 QQQQQLHQQQQ
+412 QQQQQQQQQQQHYQLQHQQQQ
-423 QQQQYHQQAQQ
+423 Q
-434 QHPSQSQLQIQQQQQ
+434 PQSQ

-460 AKEKTNVESK
+460 AKEKNNVESK

-484 NWEQSRRPSF
+484 NWDQNRRPSF

-522 NTLGRYERDRERKL
+522 NTLGRYERERDRERKL
-536 SNTSV
+536 SNTS
-541 GGFPV
+541 V

-584 MRRQVSVDNV
+584 MRRQASSTDNV
-594 PTVSSHNLSNAGSP
+594 PTASAHNLSNAGSP
-608 LPMARH
+608 LPARN
-614 KQHSSDKDYGSN
+614 KQHSIDRGEYSN
-626 SGMTMPDAFNDSRST
+626 AEHYNDARS

-664 AWQLDVVGDD
+664 AWQYETCDD
-674 DMRSLENASKLSTI
+674 DLRSLENATKLSTM
-688 RMKLEEK
+688 RMKLEER

-706 EMALL
+706 EMAVM
-711 RHQEKED
+711 RHQEKVSQED

-724 VMKWETMSNESK
+724 VLKWETMSNDSK
-736 RTPDMDPVDLDKYQQ
+736 RTPEMDPADMDKYQ
-751 SIAIMNMNL
+751 A
-760 QDIQQD
+760 
-766 IHRLAT
+766 
-772 QQSQMQ
+772 
-778 AQHLQAQQLMQA
+778 
-790 QQIANML
+790 
-797 NQQQTYGSQQHLA
+797 
-810 DHHYQQ
+810 
-816 SRPVQ
+816 
-821 QSFGSSPHLPQAY
+821 F
-834 NAPVSAYSSRPPS
+834 NAPVSAYNSRPPS
-847 RDPYQQQLQHQQH
+847 RDPYQQQHH
-860 QQQQPMAMPQPMQY
+860 PHQQPMQMPPMQY

-883 PPQPAHYMQQQ
+883 PPAHYMQ
-894 QVQQQQQP
+894 P
-902 QSIYSDNGA
+902 QSLYSDNGGA
-911 AYNHSNHSPY
+911 PYNNHSPY
-921 GGAPPQYRSSVVYDD
+921 GAPPMQQYQQQQQHPQRNSVYDE
-936 YGQPTNHFYL
+936 YGQPANHFYL
-946 HESSPQPQPHPHPQR
+946 HESPPQPHAHPQR

-977 QIQPPLV
+977 QQQQAQQQQQQPLL
-984 DVNAWQTQQ
+984 DVNAWQTQKKMQ
-993 QQQQQQHQQKQKQT
+993 QQQQQS
-1007 WMNRPPSSA
+1007 WPNRPPSSA
-1016 GAPSPGS
+1016 GASQG
-1023 FVLHQNGVGGGAGGG
+1023 FVLHQNGGGGG
-1038 GELQHLFQVQAS
+1038 GELQHLFQVQSS
-1050 PQHAQRGSN
+1050 PQHGQRMHVGGSGSAN

-1076 KAPQPMGMP
+1076 KGNLGQPMGM
-1085 MGMAMQHEDMMAPQ
+1085 GQSEDMMAPQ

-1127 DFVHQQQQQHQ
+1127 DFVVQQQQRLHHQQQQQ
-1138 QQLQQQQQRLQ
+1138 QQQQQQLPTA
-1149 GHSGRGSSSED
+1149 HSGRGSSSED
-1160 YDSGEM
+1160 YDSGEL

-1186 RPSIQANSFQDPRAM
+1186 RPSIQANSFQDPRGGGDRNG
-1201 ASGGEDQP
+1201 SGEEQR

-1215 ISFDDEQ
+1215 ISFDNDQ
-1222 PKRPKPPLRAKR
+1222 PKRPKPPLRAKK
-1234 SPKKEA
+1234 SPKKES
-1240 PPGSRDSV
+1240 SRDSV
-1248 DHQATLKRESLSQLH
+1248 DNQVVLKRESLSQLH
-1263 NNNNSIGFGG
+1263 NSNNFAN
-1273 EDVNSKSSVTRHS
+1273 EEAKNAAARHS
-1286 IHGLNHSNSVKSPGN
+1286 IHNFPGVQSNSSAGN

-1312 IQLRQLAVSGA
+1312 IQLRQIATSG
-1323 VSPTG
+1323 VEPDV

-1337 TNQPPPQQLQQQP
+1337 TNQPQQQQP
-1350 MSPTRLQQ
+1350 LSPSRLRAEH
-1358 NSNNAEAAKNKALV
+1358 SISSAEAAKNKALV
-1372 IGADTAN
+1372 IGVDSTN
-1379 LDPDSVDE
+1379 LDPESVDE

-1409 KARKEIESSQKR
+1409 KARKEIEASQKR
-1421 EKEREKEEERS
+1421 EKEREKEEERA
-1432 RKKEEQMARR
+1432 RKKEEQVARR

-1474 QPHSSTSTTP
+1474 QPQSSSSSAP
-1484 RLRQQRTT
+1484 RLRQQRVT

-1507 ISEASSISSR
+1507 ISEASSLSSR
-1517 GKKGSSSNLTGYGQ
+1517 GKKGSSSNL
-1531 LSSNSMKRD
+1531 
-1540 YYRGSQDSLTVKE
+1540 
-1553 SPDDYP
+1553 
-1559 STSSTPIGRR
+1559 
-1569 GSYKTSREPAGVE
+1569 
-1582 RGRTLSRISVAKGST
+1582 
-1597 LNFRGRKS
+1597 
-1605 NSLMN
+1605 
-1610 LCDTDSGLGRATPPR
+1610 TDSGLGRATPPR
-1625 RAPSPGMGMGA
+1625 RAPSPGMA
-1636 SGRHMPS
+1636 A
-1643 PSGPGSLPPGL
+1643 
-1654 ISKRRGFD
+1654 
-1662 DGSSD
+1662 
-1667 FSLTPNLNMEYSG
+1667 SG

-1705 PGVVNRE
+1705 PGAVNRE

-1735 AGCQFRALYSYQP
+1735 AGCQFRALYSYLP

>member
-65 LSNLYSDPNYQSMN
+65 LANLYSDPNYQSMN

-89 KGVPVAETSDMPITE
+89 KGVPVAESADMPITE

-150 YQAPAGQSYEQALLG
+150 YQAPTGQSYEQALLG

-251 FSQKHLPYSV
+251 FSQKHLPYTV
-261 FHMTPE
+261 MHMTPE

-298 VCYPGMDGQDV
+298 VCYPGMDGQ
-309 IARRTLG
+309 
-316 ANEHGICHR
+316 
-325 RGLTVQPVT
+325 
-334 PIPDLRSDLDQPPV
+334 
-348 GSPQNRPPFQ
+348 

-375 PNEYQTVSQSNN
+375 PNEYQTVQSSN

-412 QQQQQLHQQQQ
+412 QQQQLHQQQQ
-423 QQQQYHQQAQQ
+423 HQQQYHQQQLQ
-434 QHPSQSQLQIQQQQQ
+434 QHPSQSQLQIQQ

-541 GGFPV
+541 GSYPV

-608 LPMARH
+608 LPVARH
-614 KQHSSDKDYGSN
+614 KQHSSDKDYSSN
-626 SGMTMPDAFNDSRST
+626 SGMTPDAYNDSRST
-641 SGYDPESTPVRKS
+641 SAYDPESTPVRKS

-664 AWQLDVVGDD
+664 AWQLDVGDD

-797 NQQQTYGSQQHLA
+797 NQ
-810 DHHYQQ
+810 
-816 SRPVQ
+816 
-821 QSFGSSPHLPQAY
+821 AY

-847 RDPYQQQLQHQQH
+847 RDPYQQQLHH
-860 QQQQPMAMPQPMQY
+860 QQQQPMPMPQPMQY

-883 PPQPAHYMQQQ
+883 PPQPAHYMPQQT
-894 QVQQQQQP
+894 QQP

-921 GGAPPQYRSSVVYDD
+921 GGAPQYRSSVVYDD

-946 HESSPQPQPHPHPQR
+946 HESSPQPQAHPHPQR

-977 QIQPPLV
+977 QIQPSLV

-993 QQQQQQHQQKQKQT
+993 HQKQKQT

-1023 FVLHQNGVGGGAGGG
+1023 FVLHQNGGGGGGGG

-1050 PQHAQRGSN
+1050 PQHGQRQVSGSN

-1076 KAPQPMGMP
+1076 KAPPNMGMP
-1085 MGMAMQHEDMMAPQ
+1085 MGMPMQQEDMMAPQ

-1114 RNIIESMQSTRIS
+1114 RNIIESMQSTHIS

-1138 QQLQQQQQRLQ
+1138 QQLQQQQRLQ

-1201 ASGGEDQP
+1201 AAAPGGEDQP

-1234 SPKKEA
+1234 SPKKES

-1248 DHQATLKRESLSQLH
+1248 DNQATLKRESLSHLH
-1263 NNNNSIGFGG
+1263 NNNNIGFGND
-1273 EDVNSKSSVTRHS
+1273 DVNSKPVTRHS
-1286 IHGLNHSNSVKSPGN
+1286 IHGLNNSNNVKSPGN

-1323 VSPTG
+1323 MSPTSN
-1328 HERRHLEDV
+1328 ERRHLEDV
-1337 TNQPPPQQLQQQP
+1337 SNQSPQQTQQP

-1372 IGADTAN
+1372 IGADSTN
-1379 LDPDSVDE
+1379 LDPESVDE

-1409 KARKEIESSQKR
+1409 KARKEIEASQKR

-1474 QPHSSTSTTP
+1474 QSHSSTSTTP

-1610 LCDTDSGLGRATPPR
+1610 LC
-1625 RAPSPGMGMGA
+1625 
-1636 SGRHMPS
+1636 
-1643 PSGPGSLPPGL
+1643 
-1654 ISKRRGFD
+1654 
-1662 DGSSD
+1662 
-1667 FSLTPNLNMEYSG
+1667 G

-1763 VDEVMFDKFF
+1763 VEEVMFDKFF

>member
-65 LSNLYSDPNYQSMN
+65 LANLYSDPNYQSMN

-89 KGVPVAETSDMPITE
+89 KGVPVAESADMPITE

-150 YQAPAGQSYEQALLG
+150 YQAPTGQSYEQALLG

-251 FSQKHLPYSV
+251 FSQKHLPYTV
-261 FHMTPE
+261 MHMTPE

-298 VCYPGMDGQDV
+298 VCYPGMDGQ
-309 IARRTLG
+309 
-316 ANEHGICHR
+316 
-325 RGLTVQPVT
+325 
-334 PIPDLRSDLDQPPV
+334 
-348 GSPQNRPPFQ
+348 

-375 PNEYQTVSQSNN
+375 PNEYQTVQSNN

-412 QQQQQLHQQQQ
+412 QQQQLHQQQHQHQ
-423 QQQQYHQQAQQ
+423 QHQQQYQQQPLQ
-434 QHPSQSQLQIQQQQQ
+434 QHPSQSQLQIQQ

-541 GGFPV
+541 GSYPV

-608 LPMARH
+608 LPVARH
-614 KQHSSDKDYGSN
+614 KQHSSDKDYSSN
-626 SGMTMPDAFNDSRST
+626 SGMTPDAYNDTRST
-641 SGYDPESTPVRKS
+641 SAYDPESTPVRKS

-664 AWQLDVVGDD
+664 AWQLDVGDD

-706 EMALL
+706 EMALM

-816 SRPVQ
+816 QRPMQ
-821 QSFGSSPHLPQAY
+821 QSFGSSPHIPQAY

-847 RDPYQQQLQHQQH
+847 RDPYQQQLHH
-860 QQQQPMAMPQPMQY
+860 QQQQPMPMPQPMQY

-883 PPQPAHYMQQQ
+883 PPQPAHYMPQQT
-894 QVQQQQQP
+894 QQP

-921 GGAPPQYRSSVVYDD
+921 GGAPQYRSSVVYDD

-946 HESSPQPQPHPHPQR
+946 HESSPQPQAHPHPQR

-977 QIQPPLV
+977 QIQPSLV

-993 QQQQQQHQQKQKQT
+993 HQKQKQT

-1023 FVLHQNGVGGGAGGG
+1023 FMLHQNGGSGGGGG

-1050 PQHAQRGSN
+1050 PQHGQRQVSGSN

-1076 KAPQPMGMP
+1076 KAPQNMGMP
-1085 MGMAMQHEDMMAPQ
+1085 MGMPMQQEDMMAPQ

-1114 RNIIESMQSTRIS
+1114 RNIIESMQSTHIT

-1138 QQLQQQQQRLQ
+1138 QQLQQQQRLQ

-1201 ASGGEDQP
+1201 AAAPGAEDQP

-1234 SPKKEA
+1234 SPKKES

-1248 DHQATLKRESLSQLH
+1248 DNQATLKRESLSHLH
-1263 NNNNSIGFGG
+1263 NNNNIGFGND
-1273 EDVNSKSSVTRHS
+1273 DVNSKPVTRHS
-1286 IHGLNHSNSVKSPGN
+1286 IHGLNNSNSVKSPGN

-1323 VSPTG
+1323 MSPTSN
-1328 HERRHLEDV
+1328 ERRHLDDV
-1337 TNQPPPQQLQQQP
+1337 SNQSPQQTQQP

-1358 NSNNAEAAKNKALV
+1358 SSNNAEAAKNKALV
-1372 IGADTAN
+1372 IGADSTN
-1379 LDPDSVDE
+1379 LDPESVDE

-1409 KARKEIESSQKR
+1409 KARKEIEASQKR

-1474 QPHSSTSTTP
+1474 QSHSSTSTTP

-1540 YYRGSQDSLTVKE
+1540 YYRGSQDSLTVK
-1553 SPDDYP
+1553 
-1559 STSSTPIGRR
+1559 
-1569 GSYKTSREPAGVE
+1569 
-1582 RGRTLSRISVAKGST
+1582 
-1597 LNFRGRKS
+1597 
-1605 NSLMN
+1605 
-1610 LCDTDSGLGRATPPR
+1610 DSGLGRATPPR

-1763 VDEVMFDKFF
+1763 VEEVMFDKFF

>member
-1 MDVET
+1 MDAET

-52 IVELG
+52 VVELG

-65 LSNLYSDPNYQSMN
+65 LSNLYSDPNYQSLN
-79 HWSIIQTLAR
+79 HWSILQTLAR
-89 KGVPVAETSDMPITE
+89 KGVPVAESSDMPITE

-131 EISSGDRVMA
+131 EISSGDRVVS
-141 AIRRISGNN
+141 AIRRISGSN
-150 YQAPAGQSYEQALLG
+150 YQAPQGQSYEQGLLA

-177 IIKEVDAGLPDDNG
+177 IVKELESSVPDEIG
-191 SRLQT
+191 TRLQT

-241 SIHNILLVCN
+241 SIHNILLVSN
-251 FSQKHLPYSV
+251 FSQKHLPYGV

-267 DVTYMRGSM
+267 DITYMRGSM
-276 KLNLVVLL
+276 KLNLVLLL

-298 VCYPGMDGQDV
+298 VCYPGMDGQV
-309 IARRTLG
+309 PHTNSFSVG
-316 ANEHGICHR
+316 
-325 RGLTVQPVT
+325 
-334 PIPDLRSDLDQPPV
+334 V
-348 GSPQNRPPFQ
+348 GS
-358 VPHSNSFGGGL
+358 L

-375 PNEYQTVSQSNN
+375 PTEYQTMQSNN
-387 FDGNHA
+387 FDGNQA

-406 LASMHS
+406 LSSMHS
-412 QQQQQLHQQQQ
+412 QQQQQQQQQHYQLQQQQ
-423 QQQQYHQQAQQ
+423 Q
-434 QHPSQSQLQIQQQQQ
+434 PQSQ

-460 AKEKTNVESK
+460 AKEKNNVESK

-484 NWEQSRRPSF
+484 NWDQNRRPSF

-517 SQDQL
+517 SQDQI
-522 NTLGRYERDRERKL
+522 NTVGRYERERDRERKL

-541 GGFPV
+541 GKYSYQSISFALSQFDFFYQFS

-584 MRRQVSVDNV
+584 MRRQASIDNV
-594 PTVSSHNLSNAGSP
+594 PTASAHNLSNAGSP
-608 LPMARH
+608 LPARN
-614 KQHSSDKDYGSN
+614 KQHSIDRGDYSN
-626 SGMTMPDAFNDSRST
+626 AEHYNDARS

-664 AWQLDVVGDD
+664 TWQYETCDD
-674 DMRSLENASKLSTI
+674 DLRSLENATKLSTM
-688 RMKLEEK
+688 RMKLEER

-706 EMALL
+706 ELAVL
-711 RHQEKED
+711 RHQEKVCQED

-724 VMKWETMSNESK
+724 VLKWETMSNDSK
-736 RTPDMDPVDLDKYQQ
+736 RTPEMDPADMDKYQ
-751 SIAIMNMNL
+751 A
-760 QDIQQD
+760 
-766 IHRLAT
+766 
-772 QQSQMQ
+772 
-778 AQHLQAQQLMQA
+778 
-790 QQIANML
+790 
-797 NQQQTYGSQQHLA
+797 
-810 DHHYQQ
+810 
-816 SRPVQ
+816 
-821 QSFGSSPHLPQAY
+821 F
-834 NAPVSAYSSRPPS
+834 NAPVSAYNSRPPS
-847 RDPYQQQLQHQQH
+847 RDPYQQQQQH
-860 QQQQPMAMPQPMQY
+860 HPHQQPMQMPPMQY

-883 PPQPAHYMQQQ
+883 PPAHYM
-894 QVQQQQQP
+894 QP
-902 QSIYSDNGA
+902 QSIYSDNGGA
-911 AYNHSNHSPY
+911 PYNNHSPY
-921 GGAPPQYRSSVVYDD
+921 GAPPMQQYQQQQHPQRNSVYDE
-936 YGQPTNHFYL
+936 YGQPANHFYL
-946 HESSPQPQPHPHPQR
+946 HESPPQPLAHPQR

-977 QIQPPLV
+977 QQQAQQQQPLL
-984 DVNAWQTQQ
+984 DVNAWQTQKKMQ
-993 QQQQQQHQQKQKQT
+993 QQQQQQQQS
-1007 WMNRPPSSA
+1007 WPNRPPSSA
-1016 GAPSPGS
+1016 GASQG
-1023 FVLHQNGVGGGAGGG
+1023 FVLHQNGGGGG
-1038 GELQHLFQVQAS
+1038 GELQHLFQVQSS
-1050 PQHAQRGSN
+1050 PQHSQRMHGGGSGSSN

-1076 KAPQPMGMP
+1076 KGNMGQNMGMGQP
-1085 MGMAMQHEDMMAPQ
+1085 EDMMAPQ

-1127 DFVHQQQQQHQ
+1127 DFVVQQQQRLHHQQQQQ
-1138 QQLQQQQQRLQ
+1138 QQQQQLPTA
-1149 GHSGRGSSSED
+1149 HSGRGSSSED
-1160 YDSGEM
+1160 YDSGEL

-1186 RPSIQANSFQDPRAM
+1186 RPSIQANSFQDPRG
-1201 ASGGEDQP
+1201 GGERNGSGEEQR

-1215 ISFDDEQ
+1215 ISFDNDQ
-1222 PKRPKPPLRAKR
+1222 PKRPKPPLRAKK
-1234 SPKKEA
+1234 SPKKES
-1240 PPGSRDSV
+1240 SRDSV
-1248 DHQATLKRESLSQLH
+1248 DNQVVVKRESLSQLH
-1263 NNNNSIGFGG
+1263 NSNNIAIEEAKN
-1273 EDVNSKSSVTRHS
+1273 NAAAARHS
-1286 IHGLNHSNSVKSPGN
+1286 IHNFPGGQSNSPAGN

-1312 IQLRQLAVSGA
+1312 IQLRQITTSGA
-1323 VSPTG
+1323 EPDAQ
-1328 HERRHLEDV
+1328 ERRHLEDL
-1337 TNQPPPQQLQQQP
+1337 TNQPQQQQQP
-1350 MSPTRLQQ
+1350 LSPSRLRAEHSI
-1358 NSNNAEAAKNKALV
+1358 NSAEAAKNKALV
-1372 IGADTAN
+1372 IGADSTN
-1379 LDPDSVDE
+1379 LDPESVDE

-1409 KARKEIESSQKR
+1409 KARKEIEASQKR
-1421 EKEREKEEERS
+1421 EKEREKEEERA

-1474 QPHSSTSTTP
+1474 QPQSSSSSTP
-1484 RLRQQRTT
+1484 RLRQQRVT

-1507 ISEASSISSR
+1507 ISEASSLSSR
-1517 GKKGSSSNLTGYGQ
+1517 GKKGSSSNL
-1531 LSSNSMKRD
+1531 
-1540 YYRGSQDSLTVKE
+1540 
-1553 SPDDYP
+1553 
-1559 STSSTPIGRR
+1559 
-1569 GSYKTSREPAGVE
+1569 
-1582 RGRTLSRISVAKGST
+1582 
-1597 LNFRGRKS
+1597 
-1605 NSLMN
+1605 
-1610 LCDTDSGLGRATPPR
+1610 TDSGLGRATPPR
-1625 RAPSPGMGMGA
+1625 RAPSPGMA
-1636 SGRHMPS
+1636 A
-1643 PSGPGSLPPGL
+1643 
-1654 ISKRRGFD
+1654 
-1662 DGSSD
+1662 
-1667 FSLTPNLNMEYSG
+1667 SG

-1705 PGVVNRE
+1705 PGAVNRE

-1735 AGCQFRALYSYQP
+1735 AGCQFRALYSYLP

>member
-65 LSNLYSDPNYQSMN
+65 LANLYSDPNYQSMN

-89 KGVPVAETSDMPITE
+89 KGVPVAESADMPITE

-150 YQAPAGQSYEQALLG
+150 YQAPTGQSYEQALLG

-251 FSQKHLPYSV
+251 FSQKHLPYTV
-261 FHMTPE
+261 MHMTPE

-298 VCYPGMDGQDV
+298 VCYPGMDGQ
-309 IARRTLG
+309 
-316 ANEHGICHR
+316 
-325 RGLTVQPVT
+325 
-334 PIPDLRSDLDQPPV
+334 
-348 GSPQNRPPFQ
+348 

-375 PNEYQTVSQSNN
+375 PNEYQTVQSNN

-423 QQQQYHQQAQQ
+423 HQQQYHQQPLQ
-434 QHPSQSQLQIQQQQQ
+434 QHPSQSQLQIQQ

-541 GGFPV
+541 GSYPV

-608 LPMARH
+608 LPVARH
-614 KQHSSDKDYGSN
+614 KQHSSDKDYSSN
-626 SGMTMPDAFNDSRST
+626 SGMTPDAYNDSRST

-664 AWQLDVVGDD
+664 AWQLDVGDD

-736 RTPDMDPVDLDKYQQ
+736 RTPDMDPVDLDKYQ
-751 SIAIMNMNL
+751 
-760 QDIQQD
+760 
-766 IHRLAT
+766 
-772 QQSQMQ
+772 
-778 AQHLQAQQLMQA
+778 
-790 QQIANML
+790 
-797 NQQQTYGSQQHLA
+797 
-810 DHHYQQ
+810 
-816 SRPVQ
+816 
-821 QSFGSSPHLPQAY
+821 AY

-847 RDPYQQQLQHQQH
+847 RDPYQQQLHH
-860 QQQQPMAMPQPMQY
+860 QQQQPMPMPQQMQY

-883 PPQPAHYMQQQ
+883 PPQPAHYMPQQA
-894 QVQQQQQP
+894 QQP

-921 GGAPPQYRSSVVYDD
+921 GGGPQYRSSVVYDD

-946 HESSPQPQPHPHPQR
+946 HESSPQPQAHPHPQR

-977 QIQPPLV
+977 QIQPSLV

-993 QQQQQQHQQKQKQT
+993 HQKQKQT

-1023 FVLHQNGVGGGAGGG
+1023 FMLHQNGAGGGGGGG

-1050 PQHAQRGSN
+1050 PQHGQRQVSGSN

-1076 KAPQPMGMP
+1076 KAPQNMGMP
-1085 MGMAMQHEDMMAPQ
+1085 MGMPMQQEDMMAPQ

-1114 RNIIESMQSTRIS
+1114 RNIIESMQSTHVS

-1138 QQLQQQQQRLQ
+1138 HQQQLQQQHRLQ

-1201 ASGGEDQP
+1201 AAASGGEDQP
-1209 PEKGFY
+1209 AEKGFY

-1234 SPKKEA
+1234 SPKKES

-1248 DHQATLKRESLSQLH
+1248 DNQATLKRESLSHLH
-1263 NNNNSIGFGG
+1263 NNNNIGFAND
-1273 EDVNSKSSVTRHS
+1273 DVNSKPVTRHS
-1286 IHGLNHSNSVKSPGN
+1286 IHGLNNSNSVKTPGN

-1323 VSPTG
+1323 MSPTSNDR
-1328 HERRHLEDV
+1328 HHLEDV
-1337 TNQPPPQQLQQQP
+1337 SNQSPQQTQQP

-1358 NSNNAEAAKNKALV
+1358 SSNNAEAAKNKALV
-1372 IGADTAN
+1372 IGADSTN
-1379 LDPDSVDE
+1379 LDPESVDE

-1409 KARKEIESSQKR
+1409 KARKEIEASQKR

-1474 QPHSSTSTTP
+1474 QSHSSTSTTP

-1517 GKKGSSSNLTGYGQ
+1517 GKKGSSSNLT
-1531 LSSNSMKRD
+1531 
-1540 YYRGSQDSLTVKE
+1540 
-1553 SPDDYP
+1553 
-1559 STSSTPIGRR
+1559 
-1569 GSYKTSREPAGVE
+1569 
-1582 RGRTLSRISVAKGST
+1582 
-1597 LNFRGRKS
+1597 
-1605 NSLMN
+1605 
-1610 LCDTDSGLGRATPPR
+1610 DSGLGRATPPR

-1636 SGRHMPS
+1636 
-1643 PSGPGSLPPGL
+1643 
-1654 ISKRRGFD
+1654 
-1662 DGSSD
+1662 
-1667 FSLTPNLNMEYSG
+1667 SG

-1763 VDEVMFDKFF
+1763 VEEVMFDKFF

>member
-1 MDVET
+1 MDAET

-52 IVELG
+52 VVELG

-65 LSNLYSDPNYQSMN
+65 LSNLYSDPNYQSLN
-79 HWSIIQTLAR
+79 HWSILQTLAR
-89 KGVPVAETSDMPITE
+89 KGVPVAESSDMPITE

-131 EISSGDRVMA
+131 EISSGDRVVA
-141 AIRRISGNN
+141 AIRRISGSN
-150 YQAPAGQSYEQALLG
+150 YQAPAGQSYEQGLLA

-177 IIKEVDAGLPDDNG
+177 IVKELETSVPDEIG
-191 SRLQT
+191 TRLQT

-241 SIHNILLVCN
+241 SIHNILLVSS
-251 FSQKHLPYSV
+251 FSQKHLPYGV

-267 DVTYMRGSM
+267 DITYMRGSM
-276 KLNLVVLL
+276 KLNLVLLL

-298 VCYPGMDGQDV
+298 VCYPGMDGQ
-309 IARRTLG
+309 
-316 ANEHGICHR
+316 
-325 RGLTVQPVT
+325 
-334 PIPDLRSDLDQPPV
+334 
-348 GSPQNRPPFQ
+348 
-358 VPHSNSFGGGL
+358 VPHTNSFSGGAL

-375 PNEYQTVSQSNN
+375 PTEYQTMQSNN
-387 FDGNHA
+387 FDGNQA

-406 LASMHS
+406 LSSMHS
-412 QQQQQLHQQQQ
+412 QQQQQQQ
-423 QQQQYHQQAQQ
+423 QQQQYQHQQ
-434 QHPSQSQLQIQQQQQ
+434 QSQ

-460 AKEKTNVESK
+460 AKEKNNVESK

-522 NTLGRYERDRERKL
+522 NTLGRYERERDRERKL
-536 SNTSV
+536 SNTS
-541 GGFPV
+541 V

-584 MRRQVSVDNV
+584 MRRQASSADNV
-594 PTVSSHNLSNAGSP
+594 PTASAHNLSNAGSP
-608 LPMARH
+608 LPARN
-614 KQHSSDKDYGSN
+614 KQHSIDRDYSTVDHYN
-626 SGMTMPDAFNDSRST
+626 DARST
-641 SGYDPESTPVRKS
+641 GYDPESTPVRKS

-664 AWQLDVVGDD
+664 AWQLDTCDD
-674 DMRSLENASKLSTI
+674 DLRSLENATKLSTM
-688 RMKLEEK
+688 RMKLEER

-706 EMALL
+706 EMAVL
-711 RHQEKED
+711 RHQEKVCQED

-724 VMKWETMSNESK
+724 VLKWETMSNESK
-736 RTPDMDPVDLDKYQQ
+736 RTPEIDPADMDKYQQ

-810 DHHYQQ
+810 EHHYQQ
-816 SRPVQ
+816 RPMQ
-821 QSFGSSPHLPQAY
+821 QSFGSSPHLPQAF
-834 NAPVSAYSSRPPS
+834 NAPVSAYNSRPPS
-847 RDPYQQQLQHQQH
+847 RDPYQQQQQQH
-860 QQQQPMAMPQPMQY
+860 HSHQQQPMQMPPMQY

-883 PPQPAHYMQQQ
+883 PPAHYM
-894 QVQQQQQP
+894 QP

-911 AYNHSNHSPY
+911 PYNNHSPY
-921 GGAPPQYRSSVVYDD
+921 GAPPMPQYQQQHQQRNSVYDE
-936 YGQPTNHFYL
+936 YGQPANHFYL
-946 HESSPQPQPHPHPQR
+946 HESPPQPHPQR

-977 QIQPPLV
+977 Q
-984 DVNAWQTQQ
+984 AQQ
-993 QQQQQQHQQKQKQT
+993 QQQQQPLLDVNAWQIQKKMQQQQQQQN
-1007 WMNRPPSSA
+1007 WPNRPPSSA
-1016 GAPSPGS
+1016 GTSQG
-1023 FVLHQNGVGGGAGGG
+1023 FVLHQNGGGGG
-1038 GELQHLFQVQAS
+1038 GELQHLFQVQSS
-1050 PQHAQRGSN
+1050 PQHGQRIHGGGGSGSAN

-1076 KAPQPMGMP
+1076 KGNMGQPMGM
-1085 MGMAMQHEDMMAPQ
+1085 GQHEDMMAPQ

-1127 DFVHQQQQQHQ
+1127 DFVVQQQQRLHHHQQQQQ
-1138 QQLQQQQQRLQ
+1138 QQQQQQLPTA
-1149 GHSGRGSSSED
+1149 HSGRGSSSED
-1160 YDSGEM
+1160 YDSGEL

-1186 RPSIQANSFQDPRAM
+1186 RPAIQANSFQDPRGGGGNGNGNG
-1201 ASGGEDQP
+1201 SGSGEEQR

-1215 ISFDDEQ
+1215 ISFDNDQ
-1222 PKRPKPPLRAKR
+1222 PKRPKPPLRAKK
-1234 SPKKEA
+1234 SPKKE
-1240 PPGSRDSV
+1240 PSRDNV
-1248 DHQATLKRESLSQLH
+1248 DNQVVLKRESLSQLH
-1263 NNNNSIGFGG
+1263 NSNNFASEEAKNA
-1273 EDVNSKSSVTRHS
+1273 TAARHS
-1286 IHGLNHSNSVKSPGN
+1286 IHNFPGVQANANANPAGN

-1312 IQLRQLAVSGA
+1312 IQLRQITASAAEPNV
-1323 VSPTG
+1323 
-1328 HERRHLEDV
+1328 HERRHLEDL
-1337 TNQPPPQQLQQQP
+1337 TNQPQQQQQQQP
-1350 MSPTRLQQ
+1350 LSPSRLRAEH
-1358 NSNNAEAAKNKALV
+1358 SSSSAEAAKKKALV
-1372 IGADTAN
+1372 IGVDATN
-1379 LDPDSVDE
+1379 LDPESVDE

-1409 KARKEIESSQKR
+1409 KARKEIEASQKR
-1421 EKEREKEEERS
+1421 EKEREKEEERA
-1432 RKKEEQMARR
+1432 RKKEEQVARR

-1474 QPHSSTSTTP
+1474 QPQSSNASTP
-1484 RLRQQRTT
+1484 RLRQQRVT

-1507 ISEASSISSR
+1507 ISEASSLSSR

-1540 YYRGSQDSLTVKE
+1540 FYRGSQDSLTVKE

-1569 GSYKTSREPAGVE
+1569 GSYKTSREPAVE

-1625 RAPSPGMGMGA
+1625 RAPSPGMAA

-1667 FSLTPNLNMEYSG
+1667 TSLIMEYSG

-1705 PGVVNRE
+1705 PGAVNRE

-1735 AGCQFRALYSYQP
+1735 AGCQFRALYSYMP

>member
-89 KGVPVAETSDMPITE
+89 KGVPVAESSDMPITE

-150 YQAPAGQSYEQALLG
+150 YQAPNGQSYEQALLG

-241 SIHNILLVCN
+241 SIHNILLVSN

-261 FHMTPE
+261 MHMTPE

-375 PNEYQTVSQSNN
+375 PNEYQTVQSNN

-423 QQQQYHQQAQQ
+423 QQQQQYHQQAHQ
-434 QHPSQSQLQIQQQQQ
+434 QHPSQSQLQIQQ

-541 GGFPV
+541 GYPV

-594 PTVSSHNLSNAGSP
+594 PTVSSNNLSNAGSP

-614 KQHSSDKDYGSN
+614 KQHSSDKDYSSN
-626 SGMTMPDAFNDSRST
+626 SGMMPDQYNDSRST
-641 SGYDPESTPVRKS
+641 TGYDPESTPVRKS

-664 AWQLDVVGDD
+664 AWQLDVGDD

-688 RMKLEEK
+688 RLKLEEK

-751 SIAIMNMNL
+751 
-760 QDIQQD
+760 
-766 IHRLAT
+766 
-772 QQSQMQ
+772 
-778 AQHLQAQQLMQA
+778 
-790 QQIANML
+790 
-797 NQQQTYGSQQHLA
+797 QTYGSQQHLA

-816 SRPVQ
+816 QRPMQ

-834 NAPVSAYSSRPPS
+834 NAPVSAYNSRPPS
-847 RDPYQQQLQHQQH
+847 RDPYQQQLQH

-883 PPQPAHYMQQQ
+883 PPQPAHYMPQQP
-894 QVQQQQQP
+894 QQQP

-921 GGAPPQYRSSVVYDD
+921 GGAPQYRNSVVYDD

-993 QQQQQQHQQKQKQT
+993 HPKQKQT

-1023 FVLHQNGVGGGAGGG
+1023 FVLHQNGGGSGGGGG

-1050 PQHAQRGSN
+1050 PQHSQRQVSGSN

-1085 MGMAMQHEDMMAPQ
+1085 MGMPLQHEDMMAPQ

-1114 RNIIESMQSTRIS
+1114 RNIIESMHSTRIS

-1138 QQLQQQQQRLQ
+1138 QQLQQQQRLQ

-1201 ASGGEDQP
+1201 AAASGGEDQP

-1248 DHQATLKRESLSQLH
+1248 DNQATLKRESLSQLH
-1263 NNNNSIGFGG
+1263 NNNNIGFGG
-1273 EDVNSKSSVTRHS
+1273 DDVNSKPVTRHS
-1286 IHGLNHSNSVKSPGN
+1286 IHGLNNSNSVKSPGN

-1312 IQLRQLAVSGA
+1312 IQLRQLAVTGA

-1328 HERRHLEDV
+1328 NERRHLEDV
-1337 TNQPPPQQLQQQP
+1337 TNQPPQQLQQP

-1358 NSNNAEAAKNKALV
+1358 NSNNAEAAKNKALL
-1372 IGADTAN
+1372 IGADSTN

-1610 LCDTDSGLGRATPPR
+1610 LC
-1625 RAPSPGMGMGA
+1625 
-1636 SGRHMPS
+1636 
-1643 PSGPGSLPPGL
+1643 
-1654 ISKRRGFD
+1654 
-1662 DGSSD
+1662 
-1667 FSLTPNLNMEYSG
+1667 G

>member
-298 VCYPGMDGQDV
+298 VCYPGMDGQ
-309 IARRTLG
+309 
-316 ANEHGICHR
+316 
-325 RGLTVQPVT
+325 
-334 PIPDLRSDLDQPPV
+334 
-348 GSPQNRPPFQ
+348 

-470 ADERG
+470 ADER
-475 DFVAAGRPS
+475 
-484 NWEQSRRPSF
+484 
-494 AGRRSRRNS
+494 GRRSRRNS

-1610 LCDTDSGLGRATPPR
+1610 LC
-1625 RAPSPGMGMGA
+1625 
-1636 SGRHMPS
+1636 
-1643 PSGPGSLPPGL
+1643 
-1654 ISKRRGFD
+1654 
-1662 DGSSD
+1662 
-1667 FSLTPNLNMEYSG
+1667 G

>member
-1 MDVET
+1 MDAET

-65 LSNLYSDPNYQSMN
+65 LSNLYSDPNYQSLN
-79 HWSIIQTLAR
+79 HWSILQTLAR
-89 KGVPVAETSDMPITE
+89 KGVPVAESSDMPITE

-141 AIRRISGNN
+141 AIRRISGSN
-150 YQAPAGQSYEQALLG
+150 YQAPPGQSYEQALLA

-177 IIKEVDAGLPDDNG
+177 IIKEVETGLPDDNG

-241 SIHNILLVCN
+241 SIHNILLVGN

-276 KLNLVVLL
+276 KLNLVLLL

-309 IARRTLG
+309 IARRSLG

-334 PIPDLRSDLDQPPV
+334 PIPDLRSDLDTPPV
-348 GSPQNRPPFQ
+348 GSPSNRPPFQ

-375 PNEYQTVSQSNN
+375 PTEYQTVQTNN
-387 FDGNHA
+387 FDSNHE

-412 QQQQQLHQQQQ
+412 QHQQQQQQQQLHQQQQ
-423 QQQQYHQQAQQ
+423 QQQYQHQ
-434 QHPSQSQLQIQQQQQ
+434 QSQLQLQQ

-460 AKEKTNVESK
+460 AKEKTNVDSK

-475 DFVAAGRPS
+475 DYAAAGRPS

-522 NTLGRYERDRERKL
+522 NTLGRFDRERDRERKL
-536 SNTSV
+536 SNTSIV
-541 GGFPV
+541 V
-546 EPAVAVRSSIADARG
+546 EPAVAIRSSIADARG

-584 MRRQVSVDNV
+584 MRRQASVDNV

-608 LPMARH
+608 LPTARH
-614 KQHSSDKDYGSN
+614 KQHSIDKDYNN
-626 SGMTMPDAFNDSRST
+626 SSMMADGGYSDARST

-664 AWQLDVVGDD
+664 AWQLDVGDD

-797 NQQQTYGSQQHLA
+797 NQ
-810 DHHYQQ
+810 
-816 SRPVQ
+816 
-821 QSFGSSPHLPQAY
+821 AY
-834 NAPVSAYSSRPPS
+834 NYSSRPPS
-847 RDPYQQQLQHQQH
+847 RDPYQQHQ
-860 QQQQPMAMPQPMQY
+860 QQQQPMAMPQPMQF

-883 PPQPAHYMQQQ
+883 PPQPAHYMSPQQH
-894 QVQQQQQP
+894 QQQP

-911 AYNHSNHSPY
+911 AYNHSPY
-921 GGAPPQYRSSVVYDD
+921 GGAPPPQYRSSVVYDD

-946 HESSPQPQPHPHPQR
+946 HESSPQPPHPQQQHPQR

-977 QIQPPLV
+977 HQQMQQPLV

-993 QQQQQQHQQKQKQT
+993 QPKQPKQT

-1023 FVLHQNGVGGGAGGG
+1023 FVLHQNGAGNGGG

-1050 PQHAQRGSN
+1050 PQHRGAN

-1085 MGMAMQHEDMMAPQ
+1085 MDLPMQPEDMMAPQ

-1127 DFVHQQQQQHQ
+1127 DFVHQQQQQHHQ
-1138 QQLQQQQQRLQ
+1138 QQKLQQQQQRLQ

-1186 RPSIQANSFQDPRAM
+1186 RPSIQANSFQDPRVA
-1201 ASGGEDQP
+1201 APAAAAPGEDQP

-1215 ISFDDEQ
+1215 ISFDDDQ

-1248 DHQATLKRESLSQLH
+1248 DQAIKRESLSQLH
-1263 NNNNSIGFGG
+1263 NNNNIGIGG
-1273 EDVNSKSSVTRHS
+1273 EDSNNKTVTRHS
-1286 IHGLNHSNSVKSPGN
+1286 VHGLNNSNSVKSPGN

-1337 TNQPPPQQLQQQP
+1337 TNQSPHQQHQQPP
-1350 MSPTRLQQ
+1350 MSPTRLQH
-1358 NSNNAEAAKNKALV
+1358 SNQAAEAARNKALV
-1372 IGADTAN
+1372 IGVDATN

-1409 KARKEIESSQKR
+1409 KARKEIEASQKR
-1421 EKEREKEEERS
+1421 EKEREKEEERA

-1466 RPDLHVKL
+1466 RPDMHVKL
-1474 QPHSSTSTTP
+1474 QPQSSTSTTP

-1610 LCDTDSGLGRATPPR
+1610 LC
-1625 RAPSPGMGMGA
+1625 
-1636 SGRHMPS
+1636 
-1643 PSGPGSLPPGL
+1643 
-1654 ISKRRGFD
+1654 
-1662 DGSSD
+1662 
-1667 FSLTPNLNMEYSG
+1667 G

-1735 AGCQFRALYSYQP
+1735 AGCQFRALYSYVP